1 MTMGEE
7 PTTTL
12 TVAKL
17 KALCV
22 LNDVSASGKKAELLS
37 RLLEAGVDK
46 ETLGIEVYD
55 ESTATFQ
62 PAAAENEPVAEDLP
76 AVQNKAEVEPEAVPD
91 EDEEAAEST
100 EAEEQ
105 VMLSLEDEE
114 TIAVPLPDVEPE
126 TVEDEVLE
134 AEILEADLVDDAQ
147 ISMEDEAEKVPLPA
161 TTSTSTPL
169 PKSST
174 DSSPLTLVEM
184 IRRPQ
189 AIAVM
194 LTLVLLG
201 AGGWYYVNNQ
211 LEPFTADSLRYGD
224 RMGYVITEGSFL
236 ASEEY
241 VELVTDQL
249 DDPPNYCKIRLS
261 FQGESTASV
270 TEGTGVELN
279 TQSSD
284 DRLGAVSLRG
294 GQGLSWLAV
303 ESVNDMSFSQFD
315 VSGHYP
321 IASKCSDF
329 TTDTTTGQADLKLTS
344 WKELR
349 EQVVLA
355 TELEFAATLSATAY
369 EGTAF
374 TYGVGGLLGDLEEL
388 SPGLGMVIAPIE
400 LADFFGNAYITKDAT
415 GTSSGWEWRV
425 TGSEKI
431 GSTNMWK
438 VTASHRD
445 VRDFC
450 LGYATMTMWL
460 DADSPWAARQTVDV
474 AISSSETSQTSCSA
488 WQQRGI
494 DAVLP
499 EGELELHHTFE
510 RTTLSRG
517 IKAIELGKTY
527 DNRPQANDLNPDSDE
542 LVNWGVD
549 GTHLPD
555 NSSQRTHPL
564 DQAMTCI
571 DEFSGVASGAVTAL
585 ENDGYVWRAV
595 NEQNGTATEWNLS
608 WVDSDTTAG
617 WLKFAVSGAEG
628 ALTCDFIAKGTFDD
642 SITHNRD
649 SIPKALP
656 LHDVEARLMDDQR
669 FPALTGPNA
678 LFTGSGLHDTTRV
691 GYLVVVPGTG
701 FGIDFS
707 DLLDTSGATTV
718 DLQRQWEDGGK
729 DRSFS
734 LLADGTDGRL
744 IGWTSLSVQEL
755 A

>member
-1 MTMGEE
+1 MGDE

-22 LNDVSASGKKAELLS
+22 LNDVSASGKKAELLA

-46 ETLGIEVYD
+46 ETLGIEVFD
-55 ESTATFQ
+55 EETSTFQ
-62 PAAAENEPVAEDLP
+62 PVADG
-76 AVQNKAEVEPEAVPD
+76 D
-91 EDEEAAEST
+91 EDEPI
-100 EAEEQ
+100 
-105 VMLSLEDEE
+105 MLSLEDEE
-114 TIAVPLPDVEPE
+114 TMSTVPLPSE
-126 TVEDEVLE
+126 TSTASDDEVLDAEVLE
-134 AEILEADLVDDAQ
+134 ADLIDL
-147 ISMEDEAEKVPLPA
+147 AEETDRTAVTSVPLPK
-161 TTSTSTPL
+161 TSASSTPL
-169 PKSST
+169 PKKT
-174 DSSPLTLVEM
+174 DDAKALTLLEM
-184 IRRPQ
+184 VRRPQ
-189 AIAVM
+189 AVAV
-194 LTLVLLG
+194 LITLVLLG

-224 RMGYVITEGSFL
+224 TMGYMITDGTFL

-241 VELVTDQL
+241 VELVTDRL
-249 DDPPNYCKIRLS
+249 EDPPNYCRISLD
-261 FQGESTASV
+261 FQGQSTASI
-270 TEGTGVELN
+270 TNGGSMELS
-279 TQSSD
+279 TQTSE
-284 DRLGAVSLRG
+284 DRLGAVKVRG
-294 GQGLSWLAV
+294 GQGMSWLSV
-303 ESVNDMSFSQFD
+303 ESVNDMSFDQF
-315 VSGHYP
+315 VVGGHRQ
-321 IASKCSDF
+321 IASKCADF
-329 TTDTTTGQADLKLTS
+329 PGDTTRGAAELTLKT

-355 TELEFAATLSATAY
+355 TELDFSATLSDKAY
-369 EGTAF
+369 DGTALS
-374 TYGVGGLLGDLEEL
+374 YGVGGLLGDLDEI
-388 SPGLGMVIAPIE
+388 SPGLGMVIAPVE

-425 TGSEKI
+425 TGSEKV

-474 AISSSETSQTSCSA
+474 AISSDETSQSSCSA

-510 RTTLSRG
+510 RTTLTRG
-517 IKAIELGKTY
+517 FKAIELGKTY
-527 DNRPQANDLNPDSDE
+527 DNRPQANDLNPDDDE
-542 LVNWGVD
+542 LEDWGVD

-555 NSSQRTHPL
+555 NSTVRTHPL

-571 DEFSGVASGAVTAL
+571 SEFSGVASGAVTAL

-595 NEQNGTATEWNLS
+595 DQQNGSATEWNIS

-617 WLKFAVSGAEG
+617 WLHFSVSGDSG
-628 ALTCDFIAKGTFDD
+628 DQTCTFIAKGTFDE

-656 LHDVEARLMDDQR
+656 LHDIEARLLDAQR
-669 FPALTGPNA
+669 YPDLTGPDA
-678 LFTGSGLHDTTRV
+678 LFTGGGLHDSTSM
-691 GYLVVVPGTG
+691 GYLVVVPGSG

-707 DLLDTSGATTV
+707 DLLDTSGATTIDV
-718 DLQRQWEDGGK
+718 QRQWEENGN

-734 LLADGTDGRL
+734 LLVDGTDGRL
-744 IGWTSLSVQEL
+744 IGWTSLSVEEL
-755 A
+755 DG

>member
-1 MTMGEE
+1 MGEE

-22 LNDVSASGKKAELLS
+22 LNDVSASGKKAELLA

-62 PAAAENEPVAEDLP
+62 PTAAEETSTQEPDGEETAPDNEA
-76 AVQNKAEVEPEAVPD
+76 ASGAEVEVDEEPTEAVDAD
-91 EDEEAAEST
+91 EP
-100 EAEEQ
+100 
-105 VMLSLEDEE
+105 VMLSLEDDD
-114 TIAVPLPDVEPE
+114 TQSVPLPDAEVS
-126 TVEDEVLE
+126 EDEVLE
-134 AEILEADLVDDAQ
+134 AEILEADLIEDVE
-147 ISMEDEAEKVPLPA
+147 ISVEDEAETVPLPA
-161 TTSTSTPL
+161 ATSSSTPL

-174 DSSPLTLVEM
+174 ETSPLTLMEM
-184 IRRPQ
+184 VRRPQ

-241 VELVTDQL
+241 VELVTNQL

-284 DRLGAVSLRG
+284 DRLGAVSIRG

-329 TTDTTTGQADLKLTS
+329 TTDTTTGQADLKLTT

-474 AISSSETSQTSCSA
+474 AISSSESSQTSCSA

-494 DAVLP
+494 DAV
-499 EGELELHHTFE
+499 
-510 RTTLSRG
+510 
-517 IKAIELGKTY
+517 
-527 DNRPQANDLNPDSDE
+527 
-542 LVNWGVD
+542 
-549 GTHLPD
+549 
-555 NSSQRTHPL
+555 
-564 DQAMTCI
+564 
-571 DEFSGVASGAVTAL
+571 
-585 ENDGYVWRAV
+585 
-595 NEQNGTATEWNLS
+595 
-608 WVDSDTTAG
+608 
-617 WLKFAVSGAEG
+617 
-628 ALTCDFIAKGTFDD
+628 
-642 SITHNRD
+642 
-649 SIPKALP
+649 
-656 LHDVEARLMDDQR
+656 
-669 FPALTGPNA
+669 
-678 LFTGSGLHDTTRV
+678 
-691 GYLVVVPGTG
+691 
-701 FGIDFS
+701 
-707 DLLDTSGATTV
+707 
-718 DLQRQWEDGGK
+718 
-729 DRSFS
+729 
-734 LLADGTDGRL
+734 
-744 IGWTSLSVQEL
+744 
-755 A
+755 

>member
-1 MTMGEE
+1 MGEG
-7 PTTTL
+7 PTTNL

-22 LNDVSASGKKAELLS
+22 LNDLSASGKKAELLD

-46 ETLGIEVYD
+46 ETLGIEVFD
-55 ESTATFQ
+55 EETSTFQ
-62 PAAAENEPVAEDLP
+62 ATADEDEIEAETDAQDADGDEETDAENEGDG
-76 AVQNKAEVEPEAVPD
+76 
-91 EDEEAAEST
+91 EDEP
-100 EAEEQ
+100 
-105 VMLSLEDEE
+105 VMLSLEDDD
-114 TIAVPLPDVEPE
+114 TMASVPLPPKDDEPE
-126 TVEDEVLE
+126 EEDVLE
-134 AEILEADLVDDAQ
+134 AEILEADLVDDDVD
-147 ISMEDEAEKVPLPA
+147 DEPEELDEVPLPV
-161 TTSTSTPL
+161 S
-169 PKSST
+169 SST
-174 DSSPLTLVEM
+174 ATPRTKRSDQRPMTLLEM
-184 IRRPQ
+184 VRRPQ

-194 LTLVLLG
+194 LTLILLG

-224 RMGYVITEGSFL
+224 RMGYMITEGSFL

-241 VELVTDQL
+241 VELVTNQL
-249 DDPPNYCKIRLS
+249 EDPPNYCKIRLT

-270 TEGTGVELN
+270 TEGTGVELS
-279 TQSSD
+279 TQSTD
-284 DRLGAVSLRG
+284 DRLGAVKIQG

-303 ESVNDMSFSQFD
+303 ESVNEMSFSQFD
-315 VSGHYP
+315 LSGHYP

-329 TTDTTTGQADLKLTS
+329 TTDTTTGQAELTLKS

-355 TELEFAATLSATAY
+355 TELDFSATLSATSY

-388 SPGLGMVIAPIE
+388 SPGLGMVIAPVE
-400 LADFFGNAYITKDAT
+400 LAEFFGNAYITKDAT
-415 GTSSGWEWRV
+415 GISSGWEWRV

-450 LGYATMTMWL
+450 LGYASMTMWL
-460 DADSPWAARQTVDV
+460 DAESPWAARQTVDV
-474 AISSSETSQTSCSA
+474 AISSSEASQSSCSA
-488 WQQRGI
+488 WQQRGV

-499 EGELELHHTFE
+499 EGEIELHHTFE
-510 RTTLSRG
+510 RTTLTRG
-517 IKAIELGKTY
+517 IKAVELGKTY
-527 DNRPQANDLNPDSDE
+527 DNRPQANDLNPDDDD

-549 GTHLPD
+549 GTHMPD
-555 NSSQRTHPL
+555 NSTVRQHPL
-564 DQAMTCI
+564 DEAMACI
-571 DEFSGVASGAVTAL
+571 DEFSTAASGAVTAL
-585 ENDGYVWRAV
+585 QNDGYVWRAV
-595 NEQNGTATEWNLS
+595 DHQNGTSTEWNLS

-617 WLKFAVSGAEG
+617 WLHFSVAGGGSE
-628 ALTCDFIAKGTFDD
+628 ALTCEFIAKGTFDE

-649 SIPKALP
+649 SIPKVLP
-656 LHDVEARLMDDQR
+656 LQDIETRLMDAQR
-669 FPALTGPNA
+669 FPDLTGPTA
-678 LFTGSGLHDTTRV
+678 LYGSNGPHETTSI
-691 GYLVVVPGTG
+691 GYLVVVPGSG

-718 DLQRQWEDGGK
+718 DVQRQWEDGNK

-734 LLADGTDGRL
+734 LLVDASDGRL
-744 IGWTSLSVQEL
+744 IGWTSLSTEEL
-755 A
+755 G

>member
-1 MTMGEE
+1 MGDE

-22 LNDVSASGKKAELLS
+22 LNDVSASGKKAELLA

-46 ETLGIEVYD
+46 ETLGIEVFD
-55 ESTATFQ
+55 EETSTFQ
-62 PAAAENEPVAEDLP
+62 PVADD
-76 AVQNKAEVEPEAVPD
+76 D
-91 EDEEAAEST
+91 EDEPI
-100 EAEEQ
+100 
-105 VMLSLEDEE
+105 MLSLEDEE
-114 TIAVPLPDVEPE
+114 TMSTVPLPSE
-126 TVEDEVLE
+126 TSTASDDEVLDAEVLE
-134 AEILEADLVDDAQ
+134 ADLIDL
-147 ISMEDEAEKVPLPA
+147 AEETDRTAATSVPLPK
-161 TTSTSTPL
+161 TSASSTPL
-169 PKSST
+169 PKKT
-174 DSSPLTLVEM
+174 DDAKALTLLEM
-184 IRRPQ
+184 VRRPQ
-189 AIAVM
+189 AVAV
-194 LTLVLLG
+194 LITLVLLG

-224 RMGYVITEGSFL
+224 TMGYLITDGTFL

-241 VELVTDQL
+241 VELVTDRL
-249 DDPPNYCKIRLS
+249 EDPPNYCRISLD
-261 FQGESTASV
+261 FQGQSTASI
-270 TEGTGVELN
+270 TNGGSMELS
-279 TQSSD
+279 TQTSE
-284 DRLGAVSLRG
+284 DRLGAVKVRG
-294 GQGLSWLAV
+294 GQGMSWLSV
-303 ESVNDMSFSQFD
+303 QSVNDMSFDQF
-315 VSGHYP
+315 VVGGHRQ
-321 IASKCSDF
+321 IASKCADF
-329 TTDTTTGQADLKLTS
+329 PGDTTRGAAELTLKT

-355 TELEFAATLSATAY
+355 TELDFSATLSDKAY
-369 EGTAF
+369 DGTAF
-374 TYGVGGLLGDLEEL
+374 SYGVGGLLGDLDEI
-388 SPGLGMVIAPIE
+388 SPGLGMVIAPVE

-425 TGSEKI
+425 TGSEKV

-474 AISSSETSQTSCSA
+474 AISSDETSQSSCSA

-510 RTTLSRG
+510 RTTLTRG
-517 IKAIELGKTY
+517 FKAIELGKTY
-527 DNRPQANDLNPDSDE
+527 DNRPQANDLNPDDDE
-542 LVNWGVD
+542 LEDWGVD

-555 NSSQRTHPL
+555 NSTVRTHPL

-571 DEFSGVASGAVTAL
+571 SEFSGVASGAVTAL

-595 NEQNGTATEWNLS
+595 DQQNGSATEWNIS

-617 WLKFAVSGAEG
+617 WLHFSVSGDSSDQ
-628 ALTCDFIAKGTFDD
+628 TCTFIAKGTFDE

-656 LHDVEARLMDDQR
+656 LHDIEARLLDAQR
-669 FPALTGPNA
+669 YPDLTGPDA
-678 LFTGSGLHDTTRV
+678 LFTGGGLHDSTSM
-691 GYLVVVPGTG
+691 GYLVVVPGSG

-707 DLLDTSGATTV
+707 DLLDTSGATTIDV
-718 DLQRQWEDGGK
+718 QRQWEENGN

-734 LLADGTDGRL
+734 LLVDGTDGRL
-744 IGWTSLSVQEL
+744 IGWTSLSVEEL
-755 A
+755 DG

>member
-1 MTMGEE
+1 MPMGDE

-22 LNDVSASGKKAELLS
+22 LNDVSASGKKAELLN
-37 RLLEAGVDK
+37 RLLEAGVDR

-55 ESTATFQ
+55 EKTATFQ
-62 PAAAENEPVAEDLP
+62 PVADENANE
-76 AVQNKAEVEPEAVPD
+76 EVEPETGVESD
-91 EDEEAAEST
+91 EP
-100 EAEEQ
+100 

-114 TIAVPLPDVEPE
+114 TSSVPLPSTSSAAD
-126 TVEDEVLE
+126 DEVLE
-134 AEILEADLVDDAQ
+134 AEILEADLILD
-147 ISMEDEAEKVPLPA
+147 EDEAETEPAESVPLP
-161 TTSTSTPL
+161 TSTSASTPL
-169 PKSST
+169 PKSNAET
-174 DSSPLTLVEM
+174 SPLTLMEM
-184 IRRPQ
+184 VRRPQ

-194 LTLVLLG
+194 LTLILLG

-224 RMGYVITEGSFL
+224 AMGYMITEGSFL

-241 VELVTDQL
+241 VELVTDRL
-249 DDPPNYCKIRLS
+249 EDPPDYCKIRLS
-261 FQGESTASV
+261 FQGGSTVSI
-270 TEGTGVELN
+270 TEGTGLELS

-284 DRLGAVSLRG
+284 DRLGAVKIRG
-294 GQGLSWLAV
+294 GQGMSWLGV

-315 VSGHYP
+315 VSGHNEFLG
-321 IASKCSDF
+321 KCSD
-329 TTDTTTGQADLKLTS
+329 TTIDSTTGQADLKLTK

-355 TELEFAATLSATAY
+355 TELDFSATLSGSAY

-374 TYGVGGLLGDLEEL
+374 TYGVGGLLGGLEEL

-425 TGSEKI
+425 IGSEKV

-438 VTASHRD
+438 VTASHQD

-450 LGYATMTMWL
+450 LGYASMTIWL

-474 AISSSETSQTSCSA
+474 AISSSEASQSSCSA
-488 WQQRGI
+488 WQQRGV

-510 RTTLSRG
+510 RTTLTRG

-527 DNRPQANDLNPDSDE
+527 DNRPQANDLNPDSDD
-542 LVNWGVD
+542 LVDWGVD
-549 GTHLPD
+549 ATHLPD
-555 NSSQRTHPL
+555 NSTQRTHPL

-571 DEFSGVASGAVTAL
+571 SEFSGVASGAVTAL

-595 NEQNGTATEWNLS
+595 NEQNGTSTEWNLS

-617 WLKFAVSGAEG
+617 WLKFAVSGSDG
-628 ALTCDFIAKGTFDD
+628 ALTCEFIAKGTFDD

-649 SIPKALP
+649 SIPEALP
-656 LHDVEARLMDDQR
+656 LHDLEARLMDDQR
-669 FPALTGPNA
+669 YPDLTGPNA
-678 LFTGSGLHDTTRV
+678 LFTGSGLHDSTRV

-718 DLQRQWEDGGK
+718 DLQRSWVETVEVTVEGEEYIREI

-734 LLADGTDGRL
+734 LLADATDGRL
-744 IGWTSLSVQEL
+744 IGWTSLSVEEL

>member
-1 MTMGEE
+1 MGDE

-22 LNDVSASGKKAELLS
+22 LNDVSASGKKAELLA

-46 ETLGIEVYD
+46 ETLGIEVFD
-55 ESTATFQ
+55 EETSTFQ
-62 PAAAENEPVAEDLP
+62 PVADD
-76 AVQNKAEVEPEAVPD
+76 D
-91 EDEEAAEST
+91 EDEPI
-100 EAEEQ
+100 
-105 VMLSLEDEE
+105 MLSLEDEE
-114 TIAVPLPDVEPE
+114 TMSTVPLPSESSTASDDEVL
-126 TVEDEVLE
+126 DAEVLE
-134 AEILEADLVDDAQ
+134 ADLIDL
-147 ISMEDEAEKVPLPA
+147 AEETDRTAATSVPLPK
-161 TTSTSTPL
+161 TSASSTPL
-169 PKSST
+169 PKKT
-174 DSSPLTLVEM
+174 DDAKALTLLEM
-184 IRRPQ
+184 VRRPQ
-189 AIAVM
+189 AVAV
-194 LTLVLLG
+194 LITLVLLG

-224 RMGYVITEGSFL
+224 TMGYMITDGTFL

-241 VELVTDQL
+241 VELVTDRL
-249 DDPPNYCKIRLS
+249 EDPPNYCRISLD
-261 FQGESTASV
+261 FQGQSTASI
-270 TEGTGVELN
+270 TNGGSMELS
-279 TQSSD
+279 TQTSE
-284 DRLGAVSLRG
+284 DRLGAVKVRG
-294 GQGLSWLAV
+294 GQGMSWLSV
-303 ESVNDMSFSQFD
+303 ESVNDMSFDQF
-315 VSGHYP
+315 VVGGHRQ
-321 IASKCSDF
+321 IASKCADF
-329 TTDTTTGQADLKLTS
+329 PGDTTRGAAELTLKT

-355 TELEFAATLSATAY
+355 TELDFSATLSDKAY
-369 EGTAF
+369 DGTAF
-374 TYGVGGLLGDLEEL
+374 SYGVGGLLGDLDEI
-388 SPGLGMVIAPIE
+388 SPGLGMVIAPVE

-425 TGSEKI
+425 TGSEKV

-474 AISSSETSQTSCSA
+474 AISSDETSQSSCSA

-510 RTTLSRG
+510 RTTLTRG
-517 IKAIELGKTY
+517 FKAIELGKTY
-527 DNRPQANDLNPDSDE
+527 DNRPQANDLNPDDDE
-542 LVNWGVD
+542 LEDWGVD

-555 NSSQRTHPL
+555 NSTVRSHPL

-571 DEFSGVASGAVTAL
+571 SEFSGVASGAVTAL

-595 NEQNGTATEWNLS
+595 DQQNGSATEWNIS

-617 WLKFAVSGAEG
+617 WLHFSVSGDSG
-628 ALTCDFIAKGTFDD
+628 DQTCTFIAKGTFDE

-656 LHDVEARLMDDQR
+656 LHDIEARLLDAQR
-669 FPALTGPNA
+669 YPDLTGPDA
-678 LFTGSGLHDTTRV
+678 LFTGGGLHDSTSM
-691 GYLVVVPGTG
+691 GYLVVVPGSG

-707 DLLDTSGATTV
+707 DLLDTSGATTIDV
-718 DLQRQWEDGGK
+718 QRQWEENGN

-734 LLADGTDGRL
+734 LLVDGTDGRL
-744 IGWTSLSVQEL
+744 IGWTSLSVEEL
-755 A
+755 DG

>member
-1 MTMGEE
+1 MGDE

-22 LNDVSASGKKAELLS
+22 LNDVSASGKKAELLA

-46 ETLGIEVYD
+46 ETLGIEVFD
-55 ESTATFQ
+55 EETSTFQ
-62 PAAAENEPVAEDLP
+62 PVADDDEPI
-76 AVQNKAEVEPEAVPD
+76 
-91 EDEEAAEST
+91 
-100 EAEEQ
+100 
-105 VMLSLEDEE
+105 MLSLEDEE
-114 TIAVPLPDVEPE
+114 TMSTVPLPSESSKASDDEVL
-126 TVEDEVLE
+126 DAEVLE
-134 AEILEADLVDDAQ
+134 ADLIDL
-147 ISMEDEAEKVPLPA
+147 AEETDRTAATSVPLPK
-161 TTSTSTPL
+161 TSASSTPL
-169 PKSST
+169 PKKT
-174 DSSPLTLVEM
+174 DDAKALTLLEM
-184 IRRPQ
+184 VRRPQ
-189 AIAVM
+189 AVAV
-194 LTLVLLG
+194 LITLVLLG

-224 RMGYVITEGSFL
+224 TMGYMITDGTFL
-236 ASEEY
+236 ASVEY
-241 VELVTDQL
+241 VELVTDRL
-249 DDPPNYCKIRLS
+249 EDPPNYWRISLD
-261 FQGESTASV
+261 FQGQSTASI
-270 TEGTGVELN
+270 TNGGSMELS
-279 TQSSD
+279 TQTSE
-284 DRLGAVSLRG
+284 DRLGAVKVRG
-294 GQGLSWLAV
+294 GQGMSWLSV
-303 ESVNDMSFSQFD
+303 ESVNDMSFDQF
-315 VSGHYP
+315 VVGGHRQ
-321 IASKCSDF
+321 IASKCADF
-329 TTDTTTGQADLKLTS
+329 PGDTTRGAAELTLKT

-355 TELEFAATLSATAY
+355 TELDFSATLSDKAY
-369 EGTAF
+369 DGTAF
-374 TYGVGGLLGDLEEL
+374 SYGVGGLLGDLDEI
-388 SPGLGMVIAPIE
+388 SPGLGMVIAPVE

-425 TGSEKI
+425 TGSEKV

-474 AISSSETSQTSCSA
+474 AISSDETSQSSCSA

-510 RTTLSRG
+510 RTTLTRG
-517 IKAIELGKTY
+517 FKAIELGKTY
-527 DNRPQANDLNPDSDE
+527 DNRPQANDLNPDDDE
-542 LVNWGVD
+542 LEDWGVD

-555 NSSQRTHPL
+555 NSTVRSHPL

-571 DEFSGVASGAVTAL
+571 SEFSGVASGAVTAL

-595 NEQNGTATEWNLS
+595 DQQNGSATEWNIS

-617 WLKFAVSGAEG
+617 WLHFSVSGDSG
-628 ALTCDFIAKGTFDD
+628 DQTCTFIAKGTFDE

-656 LHDVEARLMDDQR
+656 LHDIEARLLDAQR
-669 FPALTGPNA
+669 YPDLTGPDA
-678 LFTGSGLHDTTRV
+678 LFTGGGLHDSTSM
-691 GYLVVVPGTG
+691 GYLVVVPGSG

-707 DLLDTSGATTV
+707 DLLDTSGATTIDV
-718 DLQRQWEDGGK
+718 QRQWEENGN

-734 LLADGTDGRL
+734 LLVDGTDGRL
-744 IGWTSLSVQEL
+744 IGWTSLSVEEL
-755 A
+755 DG

>member
-1 MTMGEE
+1 MGSE

-22 LNDVSASGKKAELLS
+22 LNDLSASGKKAELLA
-37 RLLEAGVDK
+37 RLLDSGVDK
-46 ETLGIEVYD
+46 ETLGIEVFD
-55 ESTATFQ
+55 EATSTFQ
-62 PAAAENEPVAEDLP
+62 PTSEEEPGDEPV
-76 AVQNKAEVEPEAVPD
+76 
-91 EDEEAAEST
+91 
-100 EAEEQ
+100 
-105 VMLSLEDEE
+105 MMSLEDDEPIE
-114 TIAVPLPDVEPE
+114 PVPLPSSKEE
-126 TVEDEVLE
+126 EIEDEDVLE
-134 AEILEADLVDDAQ
+134 AEILEADLIDTESDDEPSA
-147 ISMEDEAEKVPLPA
+147 EASVVPLPVEENA
-161 TTSTSTPL
+161 TATSPTKAEGTGA
-169 PKSST
+169 
-174 DSSPLTLVEM
+174 LTLMEM
-184 IRRPQ
+184 VRRPQ
-189 AIAVM
+189 AIAVA
-194 LTLVLLG
+194 LTLLLLG

-224 RMGYVITEGSFL
+224 SMGYMITEGSFL

-249 DDPPNYCKIRLS
+249 DDPPNYCKIRLA

-284 DRLGAVSLRG
+284 DRLGAVKIRG
-294 GQGLSWLAV
+294 GQGSSWLAV
-303 ESVNDMSFSQFD
+303 ESVNEMSFSQFD
-315 VSGHYP
+315 LSGHYP

-329 TTDTTTGQADLKLTS
+329 TTDTTTGQAELTLKS

-355 TELEFAATLSATAY
+355 TELEFAATLSATSY
-369 EGTAF
+369 EGSAF
-374 TYGVGGLLGDLEEL
+374 TYGVGGLLGGLEEL

-425 TGSEKI
+425 TGSEKV

-460 DADSPWAARQTVDV
+460 DVESPWAARQTVDV
-474 AISSSETSQTSCSA
+474 AISSSEASQTSCSA

-517 IKAIELGKTY
+517 VKAIELGKAY
-527 DNRPQANDLNPDSDE
+527 DNRPQANDLNPDDDD
-542 LVNWGVD
+542 LVEWGTD
-549 GTHLPD
+549 GTHLSD
-555 NSSQRTHPL
+555 NSTVRLHPL
-564 DQAMTCI
+564 DEAMTCI
-571 DEFSGVASGAVTAL
+571 SEFNSAASGAVAAL

-595 NEQNGTATEWNLS
+595 EQQNGTATEWNLS

-617 WLKFAVSGAEG
+617 WLKFSVSGADEN
-628 ALTCDFIAKGTFDD
+628 LNCEFIAKGTFDE

-656 LHDVEARLMDDQR
+656 LHDIEARLMDSQR
-669 FPALTGPNA
+669 YPELTGTDA
-678 LFTGSGLHDTTRV
+678 LFTGSGLHDAV
-691 GYLVVVPGTG
+691 SMGYLVVVPGTG

-718 DLQRQWEDGGK
+718 DLQRTWDDGGK

-734 LLADGTDGRL
+734 LLVDATDGRL
-744 IGWTSLSVQEL
+744 IGWTDLSVEEL
-755 A
+755 G

>member
-1 MTMGEE
+1 MGDE

-22 LNDVSASGKKAELLS
+22 LNDVSASGKKAELLA

-46 ETLGIEVYD
+46 ETLGIEVFD
-55 ESTATFQ
+55 EETSTFQ
-62 PAAAENEPVAEDLP
+62 PVGDG
-76 AVQNKAEVEPEAVPD
+76 D
-91 EDEEAAEST
+91 EDEPI
-100 EAEEQ
+100 
-105 VMLSLEDEE
+105 MLSLEDEE
-114 TIAVPLPDVEPE
+114 TMSTVPLPSE
-126 TVEDEVLE
+126 TSTASDDEVLDAEVLE
-134 AEILEADLVDDAQ
+134 ADLIDL
-147 ISMEDEAEKVPLPA
+147 AEETDRKAATSVPLPK
-161 TTSTSTPL
+161 TLGSSTPL
-169 PKSST
+169 PKKT
-174 DSSPLTLVEM
+174 DDAKALTLLEM
-184 IRRPQ
+184 VRRPQ
-189 AIAVM
+189 AVAV
-194 LTLVLLG
+194 LITLVLLG

-224 RMGYVITEGSFL
+224 TMGYMITDGTFL

-241 VELVTDQL
+241 VELVTDRL
-249 DDPPNYCKIRLS
+249 EDPPNYCRISLD
-261 FQGESTASV
+261 FQGQSTASI
-270 TEGTGVELN
+270 TNGGSMELS
-279 TQSSD
+279 TQTSE
-284 DRLGAVSLRG
+284 DRLGAVKVRG
-294 GQGLSWLAV
+294 GQGMSWLSV
-303 ESVNDMSFSQFD
+303 ESVNDMSFDQF
-315 VSGHYP
+315 VVGGHRQ
-321 IASKCSDF
+321 IASKCADF
-329 TTDTTTGQADLKLTS
+329 PGDTTRGAAELTLKT

-355 TELEFAATLSATAY
+355 TELDFSATLSDKAY
-369 EGTAF
+369 DGTAF
-374 TYGVGGLLGDLEEL
+374 SYGVGGLLGDLDEI
-388 SPGLGMVIAPIE
+388 SPGLGMVIAPVE

-425 TGSEKI
+425 TGSEKV

-474 AISSSETSQTSCSA
+474 AISSDETSQSSCSA

-510 RTTLSRG
+510 RTTLTRG
-517 IKAIELGKTY
+517 FKAIELGKTY
-527 DNRPQANDLNPDSDE
+527 DNRPQANDLNPDDDE
-542 LVNWGVD
+542 LEDWGVD

-555 NSSQRTHPL
+555 NSTVRTHPL

-571 DEFSGVASGAVTAL
+571 SEFSGVASGAVTAL

-595 NEQNGTATEWNLS
+595 DQQNGSATEWNIS

-617 WLKFAVSGAEG
+617 WLHFSVSGDSG
-628 ALTCDFIAKGTFDD
+628 DQTCTFIAKGTFDE

-656 LHDVEARLMDDQR
+656 LHDIEARLLDAQR
-669 FPALTGPNA
+669 YPDLTGPDA
-678 LFTGSGLHDTTRV
+678 LFTGGGLHDSTSM
-691 GYLVVVPGTG
+691 GYLVVVPGSG

-707 DLLDTSGATTV
+707 DLLDTSGATTIDV
-718 DLQRQWEDGGK
+718 QRQWEENGN

-734 LLADGTDGRL
+734 LLVDGTDGRL
-744 IGWTSLSVQEL
+744 IGWTSLSVEEL
-755 A
+755 DG

>member
-1 MTMGEE
+1 MGDE

-22 LNDVSASGKKAELLS
+22 LNDVSASGKKAELLA

-46 ETLGIEVYD
+46 ETLGIEVFD
-55 ESTATFQ
+55 EETSTFQ
-62 PAAAENEPVAEDLP
+62 PVADD
-76 AVQNKAEVEPEAVPD
+76 D
-91 EDEEAAEST
+91 EDEPI
-100 EAEEQ
+100 
-105 VMLSLEDEE
+105 MLSLEDED
-114 TIAVPLPDVEPE
+114 TMSTVPLPSE
-126 TVEDEVLE
+126 TSTTSDDEVLDAEVLE
-134 AEILEADLVDDAQ
+134 ADLIDL
-147 ISMEDEAEKVPLPA
+147 AEETDRTAATSVPLPK
-161 TTSTSTPL
+161 TSASSTPL
-169 PKSST
+169 PKKT
-174 DSSPLTLVEM
+174 DDAKALTLLEM
-184 IRRPQ
+184 VRRPQ
-189 AIAVM
+189 AVAV
-194 LTLVLLG
+194 LITLVLLG

-224 RMGYVITEGSFL
+224 TMGYMITDGTFL

-241 VELVTDQL
+241 VELVTDRL
-249 DDPPNYCKIRLS
+249 EDPPNYCRISLD
-261 FQGESTASV
+261 FQGQSTASI
-270 TEGTGVELN
+270 TNGGSMELS
-279 TQSSD
+279 TQTSE
-284 DRLGAVSLRG
+284 DRLGAVKVRG
-294 GQGLSWLAV
+294 GQGMSWLSV
-303 ESVNDMSFSQFD
+303 ESVNDMSFDQF
-315 VSGHYP
+315 VVGGHRQ
-321 IASKCSDF
+321 IASKCADF
-329 TTDTTTGQADLKLTS
+329 PGDTTRGAAELTLKT

-355 TELEFAATLSATAY
+355 TELDFSATLSDKAY
-369 EGTAF
+369 DGTGF
-374 TYGVGGLLGDLEEL
+374 SYGVGGLLGDLDEI
-388 SPGLGMVIAPIE
+388 SPGLGMVIAPVE

-425 TGSEKI
+425 TGSEKV

-474 AISSSETSQTSCSA
+474 AISSDETSQSSCSA

-510 RTTLSRG
+510 RTTLTRG
-517 IKAIELGKTY
+517 FKAIELGKTY
-527 DNRPQANDLNPDSDE
+527 DNRPQANDLNPDDDE
-542 LVNWGVD
+542 LEDWGVD

-555 NSSQRTHPL
+555 NSTVRTHPL

-571 DEFSGVASGAVTAL
+571 SEFSGVASGAVTAL

-595 NEQNGTATEWNLS
+595 DQQNGSATEWNIS

-617 WLKFAVSGAEG
+617 WLHFSVSGDSG
-628 ALTCDFIAKGTFDD
+628 DQTCTFIAKGTFDE

-656 LHDVEARLMDDQR
+656 LHDIEARLLDAQR
-669 FPALTGPNA
+669 YPDLTGPDA
-678 LFTGSGLHDTTRV
+678 LFTGGGLHDSTSM
-691 GYLVVVPGTG
+691 GYLVVVPGSG

-707 DLLDTSGATTV
+707 DLLDTSGATTIDV
-718 DLQRQWEDGGK
+718 QRQWEENGN

-734 LLADGTDGRL
+734 LLVDATDGRL
-744 IGWTSLSVQEL
+744 IGWTSLSVEEL
-755 A
+755 DG

>member
-1 MTMGEE
+1 MGEG
-7 PTTTL
+7 PTTNL

-22 LNDVSASGKKAELLS
+22 LNDLSASGKKAELLD

-46 ETLGIEVYD
+46 ETLGIEVFD
-55 ESTATFQ
+55 EETSTFQ
-62 PAAAENEPVAEDLP
+62 ATADEDEIEAETDAQDADGDEETDAENEGDG
-76 AVQNKAEVEPEAVPD
+76 
-91 EDEEAAEST
+91 EDEP
-100 EAEEQ
+100 
-105 VMLSLEDEE
+105 VMLSLEDDD
-114 TIAVPLPDVEPE
+114 TMASVPLPSKDEEPE
-126 TVEDEVLE
+126 EEDVLE
-134 AEILEADLVDDAQ
+134 AEILEADLVDD
-147 ISMEDEAEKVPLPA
+147 EVDDEPEELDEVPLPV
-161 TTSTSTPL
+161 S
-169 PKSST
+169 SST
-174 DSSPLTLVEM
+174 TTPRTKRSDQRPMTLMEM
-184 IRRPQ
+184 VRRPQ

-194 LTLVLLG
+194 LTLILLG

-224 RMGYVITEGSFL
+224 RMGYMITEGSFL

-241 VELVTDQL
+241 VELVTNQL
-249 DDPPNYCKIRLS
+249 EDPPNYCKIRLT

-270 TEGTGVELN
+270 TEGTGVELS
-279 TQSSD
+279 TQSTD
-284 DRLGAVSLRG
+284 DRLGAVKIQG

-303 ESVNDMSFSQFD
+303 ESVNEMSFSQFD
-315 VSGHYP
+315 LSGHYP

-329 TTDTTTGQADLKLTS
+329 TTDTTTGQAELTLKS

-355 TELEFAATLSATAY
+355 TELDFSATLSATAY

-388 SPGLGMVIAPIE
+388 SPGLGMVIAPVE
-400 LADFFGNAYITKDAT
+400 LAEFFGNAYITKDAT
-415 GTSSGWEWRV
+415 GISSGWEWRV

-450 LGYATMTMWL
+450 LGYASMTMWL
-460 DADSPWAARQTVDV
+460 DAESPWAARQTVDV
-474 AISSSETSQTSCSA
+474 AISSSEASQSSCSA
-488 WQQRGI
+488 WQQRGV

-499 EGELELHHTFE
+499 EGEIELHHTFE
-510 RTTLSRG
+510 RTTLTRG
-517 IKAIELGKTY
+517 IKAVELGKTY
-527 DNRPQANDLNPDSDE
+527 DNRPQANDLNPDDDD

-549 GTHLPD
+549 GTHMPD
-555 NSSQRTHPL
+555 NSTVRQHPL
-564 DQAMTCI
+564 DEAMACI
-571 DEFSGVASGAVTAL
+571 DEFSTAASGAVTAL
-585 ENDGYVWRAV
+585 QNDGYVWRAV
-595 NEQNGTATEWNLS
+595 DHQNGTSTEWNLS

-617 WLKFAVSGAEG
+617 WLHFSVAGGGSE
-628 ALTCDFIAKGTFDD
+628 ALTCEFIAKGTFDE

-649 SIPKALP
+649 SIPKVLP
-656 LHDVEARLMDDQR
+656 LQDIETRLMDAQR
-669 FPALTGPNA
+669 FPDLTGPTA
-678 LFTGSGLHDTTRV
+678 LYGSNGPHETTSI
-691 GYLVVVPGTG
+691 GYLVVVPGSG

-718 DLQRQWEDGGK
+718 DVQRQWEDGNK

-734 LLADGTDGRL
+734 LLVDASDGRL
-744 IGWTSLSVQEL
+744 IGWTSLSTEEL
-755 A
+755 G

>member
-1 MTMGEE
+1 MGDG

-22 LNDVSASGKKAELLS
+22 LNDVSASGKKAELLA

-46 ETLGIEVYD
+46 ETLGIEVFD
-55 ESTATFQ
+55 EETSTFQ
-62 PAAAENEPVAEDLP
+62 PVADD
-76 AVQNKAEVEPEAVPD
+76 D
-91 EDEEAAEST
+91 EDEPI
-100 EAEEQ
+100 
-105 VMLSLEDEE
+105 MLSLEDEE
-114 TIAVPLPDVEPE
+114 TMSTVPLPSE
-126 TVEDEVLE
+126 TSTASDDEVLDAEVLE
-134 AEILEADLVDDAQ
+134 ADLIDL
-147 ISMEDEAEKVPLPA
+147 AEETDRTAATSVPLPK
-161 TTSTSTPL
+161 TSASSTLL
-169 PKSST
+169 PKKT
-174 DSSPLTLVEM
+174 DDAKALTLLEM
-184 IRRPQ
+184 VRRPQ
-189 AIAVM
+189 AVAV
-194 LTLVLLG
+194 LITLVLLG

-224 RMGYVITEGSFL
+224 TMGYMITDGTFL

-241 VELVTDQL
+241 VELVTDRL
-249 DDPPNYCKIRLS
+249 EDPPNYCRISLD
-261 FQGESTASV
+261 FQGQSTASI
-270 TEGTGVELN
+270 TNGGSMELS
-279 TQSSD
+279 TQTSE
-284 DRLGAVSLRG
+284 DRLGAVKVRG
-294 GQGLSWLAV
+294 GQGMSWLSV
-303 ESVNDMSFSQFD
+303 ESVNDMSFDQF
-315 VSGHYP
+315 VVGGHRQ
-321 IASKCSDF
+321 IASKCADF
-329 TTDTTTGQADLKLTS
+329 PGDTTRGAAELTLKT

-355 TELEFAATLSATAY
+355 TELDFSATLSDKAY
-369 EGTAF
+369 DGTAF
-374 TYGVGGLLGDLEEL
+374 SYGVGGLLGDLDEI
-388 SPGLGMVIAPIE
+388 SPGLGMVIAPVE

-425 TGSEKI
+425 TGSEKV

-474 AISSSETSQTSCSA
+474 AISSDETSQSSCSA

-510 RTTLSRG
+510 RTTLTRG
-517 IKAIELGKTY
+517 FKAIELGKTY
-527 DNRPQANDLNPDSDE
+527 DNRPQANDLNPDDDE
-542 LVNWGVD
+542 LEDWGVD

-555 NSSQRTHPL
+555 NSTVRSHPL

-571 DEFSGVASGAVTAL
+571 SEFSGVASGAVTAL

-595 NEQNGTATEWNLS
+595 DQQNGSATEWNIS

-617 WLKFAVSGAEG
+617 WLHFSVSGNSG
-628 ALTCDFIAKGTFDD
+628 DQTCTFIAKGTFDE

-656 LHDVEARLMDDQR
+656 LHDIEARLLDAQR
-669 FPALTGPNA
+669 YPDLTGPDA
-678 LFTGSGLHDTTRV
+678 LFTGGGLHDSTSM
-691 GYLVVVPGTG
+691 GYLVVVPGSG

-707 DLLDTSGATTV
+707 DLLDTSGATTIDV
-718 DLQRQWEDGGK
+718 QRQWEENGN

-734 LLADGTDGRL
+734 LLVDGTDGRL
-744 IGWTSLSVQEL
+744 IGWTSLSVEEL
-755 A
+755 DG

>member
-1 MTMGEE
+1 MGEG
-7 PTTTL
+7 PTTNL

-22 LNDVSASGKKAELLS
+22 LNDLSASGKKAELLD

-46 ETLGIEVYD
+46 ETLGIEVFD
-55 ESTATFQ
+55 EETSTFQ
-62 PAAAENEPVAEDLP
+62 ATADEDEIEAETDAQDADGDEETDAENEGDG
-76 AVQNKAEVEPEAVPD
+76 
-91 EDEEAAEST
+91 EDEP
-100 EAEEQ
+100 
-105 VMLSLEDEE
+105 VMLSLEDDD
-114 TIAVPLPDVEPE
+114 TMASVPLPPKDEEPE
-126 TVEDEVLE
+126 VEDVLE
-134 AEILEADLVDDAQ
+134 AEILEADLVDD
-147 ISMEDEAEKVPLPA
+147 EVDDEPEELDEVPLPV
-161 TTSTSTPL
+161 S
-169 PKSST
+169 SST
-174 DSSPLTLVEM
+174 TTPRSKRSDQRPMTLMEM
-184 IRRPQ
+184 VRRPQ

-194 LTLVLLG
+194 LTLILLG

-224 RMGYVITEGSFL
+224 RMGYMITEGSFL

-241 VELVTDQL
+241 VELVTNQL
-249 DDPPNYCKIRLS
+249 EDPPNYCKIRLT

-270 TEGTGVELN
+270 TEGTGVELS
-279 TQSSD
+279 TQSTD
-284 DRLGAVSLRG
+284 DRLGAVKIQG

-303 ESVNDMSFSQFD
+303 ESVNEMSFSQFD
-315 VSGHYP
+315 LSGHYP

-329 TTDTTTGQADLKLTS
+329 TTDTTTGQAELTLKS

-355 TELEFAATLSATAY
+355 TELDFSATLSATSY

-388 SPGLGMVIAPIE
+388 SPGLGMVIAPVE
-400 LADFFGNAYITKDAT
+400 LAEFFGNAYITKDAT
-415 GTSSGWEWRV
+415 GLSSGWEWRV

-450 LGYATMTMWL
+450 LGYASMTMWL
-460 DADSPWAARQTVDV
+460 DAESPWAARQTVDV
-474 AISSSETSQTSCSA
+474 AISSSEASQSSCSA
-488 WQQRGI
+488 WQQRGV

-499 EGELELHHTFE
+499 EGEIELHHTFE
-510 RTTLSRG
+510 RTTLTRG
-517 IKAIELGKTY
+517 IKAVELGKTY
-527 DNRPQANDLNPDSDE
+527 DNRPQANDLNPDDDD

-549 GTHLPD
+549 GTHMPD
-555 NSSQRTHPL
+555 NSTVRQHPL
-564 DQAMTCI
+564 DEAMACI
-571 DEFSGVASGAVTAL
+571 DEFSTAASGAVTAL
-585 ENDGYVWRAV
+585 QNDGYVWRAV
-595 NEQNGTATEWNLS
+595 DHQNGTSTEWNLS

-617 WLKFAVSGAEG
+617 WLHFSVAGGGSE
-628 ALTCDFIAKGTFDD
+628 ALTCEFIAKGTFDE

-649 SIPKALP
+649 SIPKVLP
-656 LHDVEARLMDDQR
+656 LQDIETRLMDAQR
-669 FPALTGPNA
+669 FPDLTGPTA
-678 LFTGSGLHDTTRV
+678 LYGSNGPHETTSI
-691 GYLVVVPGTG
+691 GYLVVVPGSG

-718 DLQRQWEDGGK
+718 DVQRQWEDGNK

-734 LLADGTDGRL
+734 LLVDASDGRL
-744 IGWTSLSVQEL
+744 IGWTSLSTEEL
-755 A
+755 G

>member
-1 MTMGEE
+1 MGEG
-7 PTTTL
+7 PTTNL

-22 LNDVSASGKKAELLS
+22 LNDLSASGKKAELLD

-46 ETLGIEVYD
+46 ETLGIEVFD
-55 ESTATFQ
+55 EETSTFQ
-62 PAAAENEPVAEDLP
+62 ATADEDEIEAETDAQDADGDEETNAENEGDG
-76 AVQNKAEVEPEAVPD
+76 
-91 EDEEAAEST
+91 EDEP
-100 EAEEQ
+100 
-105 VMLSLEDEE
+105 VMLSLEDDD
-114 TIAVPLPDVEPE
+114 TMASVPLPPKDDEPE
-126 TVEDEVLE
+126 EEDVLE
-134 AEILEADLVDDAQ
+134 AEILEADLVDD
-147 ISMEDEAEKVPLPA
+147 EVDDEPEELDEVPLPV
-161 TTSTSTPL
+161 S
-169 PKSST
+169 SST
-174 DSSPLTLVEM
+174 TTPRTKRSDQRPMTLLEM
-184 IRRPQ
+184 VRRPQ

-194 LTLVLLG
+194 LTLILLG

-224 RMGYVITEGSFL
+224 RMGYMITEGSFL

-241 VELVTDQL
+241 VELVTNQL
-249 DDPPNYCKIRLS
+249 EDPPNYCKIRLT

-270 TEGTGVELN
+270 TEGTGVELS
-279 TQSSD
+279 TQSTD
-284 DRLGAVSLRG
+284 DRLGAVKIQG

-303 ESVNDMSFSQFD
+303 ESVNEMSFSQFD
-315 VSGHYP
+315 LSGHYP

-329 TTDTTTGQADLKLTS
+329 TTDTTTGQAELTLKS

-355 TELEFAATLSATAY
+355 TELDFSATLSATAY

-388 SPGLGMVIAPIE
+388 SPGLGMVIAPVE
-400 LADFFGNAYITKDAT
+400 LAEFFGNAYITKDAT

-450 LGYATMTMWL
+450 LGYASMTMWL
-460 DADSPWAARQTVDV
+460 DAESPWAARQTVDV
-474 AISSSETSQTSCSA
+474 AISSSEASQSSCSA
-488 WQQRGI
+488 WQQRGV

-499 EGELELHHTFE
+499 EGEIELHHTFE
-510 RTTLSRG
+510 RTTLTRG
-517 IKAIELGKTY
+517 IKAVELGKTY
-527 DNRPQANDLNPDSDE
+527 DNRPQANDLNPDDDD

-549 GTHLPD
+549 GTHMPD
-555 NSSQRTHPL
+555 NSTVRQHPL
-564 DQAMTCI
+564 DEAMACI
-571 DEFSGVASGAVTAL
+571 DEFSTAASGAVTAL
-585 ENDGYVWRAV
+585 QNDGYVWRAV
-595 NEQNGTATEWNLS
+595 DHQNGTSTEWNLS

-617 WLKFAVSGAEG
+617 WLHFSVAGGGSE
-628 ALTCDFIAKGTFDD
+628 ALTCEFIAKGTFDE

-649 SIPKALP
+649 SIPKVLP
-656 LHDVEARLMDDQR
+656 LQDIETRLMDAQR
-669 FPALTGPNA
+669 FPDLTGPTA
-678 LFTGSGLHDTTRV
+678 LYGSNGPHETTSI
-691 GYLVVVPGTG
+691 GYLVVVPGSG

-718 DLQRQWEDGGK
+718 DVQRQWEDGNK

-734 LLADGTDGRL
+734 LLVDASDGRL
-744 IGWTSLSVQEL
+744 IGWTSLSTEEL
-755 A
+755 G

>member
-1 MTMGEE
+1 MGDE

-22 LNDVSASGKKAELLS
+22 LNDVSASGKKAELLA

-46 ETLGIEVYD
+46 ETLGIEVFD
-55 ESTATFQ
+55 EETSTFQ
-62 PAAAENEPVAEDLP
+62 PVADDDEPI
-76 AVQNKAEVEPEAVPD
+76 
-91 EDEEAAEST
+91 
-100 EAEEQ
+100 
-105 VMLSLEDEE
+105 MLSLEDEE
-114 TIAVPLPDVEPE
+114 TMSTVPLPSESSTASDDEVL
-126 TVEDEVLE
+126 DAEVLE
-134 AEILEADLVDDAQ
+134 ADLIDL
-147 ISMEDEAEKVPLPA
+147 AEETDRTAATSVPLPK
-161 TTSTSTPL
+161 TSASSTPL
-169 PKSST
+169 PKKT
-174 DSSPLTLVEM
+174 DDAKALTLLEM
-184 IRRPQ
+184 VRRPQ
-189 AIAVM
+189 AVAV
-194 LTLVLLG
+194 LITLVLLG

-224 RMGYVITEGSFL
+224 TMGYMITDGTFL

-241 VELVTDQL
+241 VELVTDRL
-249 DDPPNYCKIRLS
+249 EDPPNYCRISLD
-261 FQGESTASV
+261 FQGQSTASI
-270 TEGTGVELN
+270 TNGGSMELS
-279 TQSSD
+279 TQTSE
-284 DRLGAVSLRG
+284 DRLGAVKVRG
-294 GQGLSWLAV
+294 GQGMSWLSV
-303 ESVNDMSFSQFD
+303 ESVNDMSFDQF
-315 VSGHYP
+315 VVGGHRQ
-321 IASKCSDF
+321 IASKCADF
-329 TTDTTTGQADLKLTS
+329 PGDTTRGAAELTLKT

-355 TELEFAATLSATAY
+355 TELDFSATLSDKSY
-369 EGTAF
+369 DGTAF
-374 TYGVGGLLGDLEEL
+374 SYGVGGLLGDLDEI
-388 SPGLGMVIAPIE
+388 SPGLGMVIAPVE

-425 TGSEKI
+425 TGSEKV

-474 AISSSETSQTSCSA
+474 AISSDETSQSSCSA

-510 RTTLSRG
+510 RTTLTRG
-517 IKAIELGKTY
+517 FKAIELGKTY
-527 DNRPQANDLNPDSDE
+527 DNRPQANDLNPDDDE
-542 LVNWGVD
+542 LEDWGVD

-555 NSSQRTHPL
+555 NSTVRSHPL

-571 DEFSGVASGAVTAL
+571 SEFSGVASGAVTAL

-595 NEQNGTATEWNLS
+595 DQQNGSATEWNIS

-617 WLKFAVSGAEG
+617 WLHFSVSGDSG
-628 ALTCDFIAKGTFDD
+628 DQTCTFIAKGTFDE

-656 LHDVEARLMDDQR
+656 LHDIEARLLDAQR
-669 FPALTGPNA
+669 YPDLTGPDA
-678 LFTGSGLHDTTRV
+678 LFTGGGLHDSTSM
-691 GYLVVVPGTG
+691 GYLVVVPGSG

-707 DLLDTSGATTV
+707 DLLDTSGATTIDV
-718 DLQRQWEDGGK
+718 QRQWEENGN

-734 LLADGTDGRL
+734 LLVDGTDGRL
-744 IGWTSLSVQEL
+744 IGWTSLSVEEL
-755 A
+755 DG

>member
-1 MTMGEE
+1 MGDE

-22 LNDVSASGKKAELLS
+22 LNDVSASGKKAELLA

-46 ETLGIEVYD
+46 ETLGIEVFD
-55 ESTATFQ
+55 EETSTFQ
-62 PAAAENEPVAEDLP
+62 PVADG
-76 AVQNKAEVEPEAVPD
+76 D
-91 EDEEAAEST
+91 EDEPI
-100 EAEEQ
+100 
-105 VMLSLEDEE
+105 MLSLEDEE
-114 TIAVPLPDVEPE
+114 TMSTVPLPSE
-126 TVEDEVLE
+126 TSTASDDEVLDAEVLE
-134 AEILEADLVDDAQ
+134 ADLIDL
-147 ISMEDEAEKVPLPA
+147 AEETDLTAATSVPLPK
-161 TTSTSTPL
+161 TSASSTPL
-169 PKSST
+169 PKT
-174 DSSPLTLVEM
+174 DDAKALTLLEM
-184 IRRPQ
+184 VRRPQ
-189 AIAVM
+189 AVAV
-194 LTLVLLG
+194 LITLVLLG

-224 RMGYVITEGSFL
+224 TMGYMITDGTFL

-241 VELVTDQL
+241 VELVTDRL
-249 DDPPNYCKIRLS
+249 EDPPNYCRISLD
-261 FQGESTASV
+261 FQGQSTASI
-270 TEGTGVELN
+270 TNGGSMELS
-279 TQSSD
+279 TQTSE
-284 DRLGAVSLRG
+284 DRLGAVKVRG
-294 GQGLSWLAV
+294 GQGMSWLSV
-303 ESVNDMSFSQFD
+303 ESVNDMSFDQF
-315 VSGHYP
+315 VVGGHRQ
-321 IASKCSDF
+321 IASKCADF
-329 TTDTTTGQADLKLTS
+329 PGDTTRGAAELTLKT

-355 TELEFAATLSATAY
+355 TELDFSATLSDKAY
-369 EGTAF
+369 DGTAF
-374 TYGVGGLLGDLEEL
+374 SYGVGGLLGDLDEI
-388 SPGLGMVIAPIE
+388 SPGLGMVIAPVE

-425 TGSEKI
+425 TGSEKV

-474 AISSSETSQTSCSA
+474 AISSDETSQSSCSA

-510 RTTLSRG
+510 RTTLTRG
-517 IKAIELGKTY
+517 FKAIELGKTY
-527 DNRPQANDLNPDSDE
+527 DNRPQANDLNPDDDE
-542 LVNWGVD
+542 LEDWGVD

-555 NSSQRTHPL
+555 NSTVRTHPL

-571 DEFSGVASGAVTAL
+571 SEFSGVASGAVTAL

-595 NEQNGTATEWNLS
+595 DQQNGSATEWNIS

-617 WLKFAVSGAEG
+617 WLHFSVSGDSG
-628 ALTCDFIAKGTFDD
+628 DQTCTFIAKGTFDE

-656 LHDVEARLMDDQR
+656 LHDIEARLLDAQR
-669 FPALTGPNA
+669 YPDLTGPDA
-678 LFTGSGLHDTTRV
+678 LFTGGGLHDSTSM
-691 GYLVVVPGTG
+691 GYLVVVPGSG

-707 DLLDTSGATTV
+707 DLLDTSGATTIDV
-718 DLQRQWEDGGK
+718 QRQWEENGN

-734 LLADGTDGRL
+734 LLVDGTDGRL
-744 IGWTSLSVQEL
+744 IGWTSLSVEEL
-755 A
+755 DG

>member
-1 MTMGEE
+1 MGEE
-7 PTTTL
+7 PTTNL

-22 LNDVSASGKKAELLS
+22 LNDLSASGKKAELLG

-46 ETLGIEVYD
+46 ETLGIEVFD
-55 ESTATFQ
+55 EKTSTFQ
-62 PAAAENEPVAEDLP
+62 ATSPEETSP
-76 AVQNKAEVEPEAVPD
+76 EPEAEVD
-91 EDEEAAEST
+91 TDAEGETDAEDEP
-100 EAEEQ
+100 
-105 VMLSLEDEE
+105 VMLSLEDDD
-114 TIAVPLPDVEPE
+114 TMDNVPLPASD
-126 TVEDEVLE
+126 EDDKEAGQAGGEDDDVLE
-134 AEILEADLVDDAQ
+134 AEILEADLVDD
-147 ISMEDEAEKVPLPA
+147 EDLDASEEADEQQEVPLPE
-161 TTSTSTPL
+161 TS
-169 PKSST
+169 SSNP
-174 DSSPLTLVEM
+174 SPSKRSEKDAMTLLEM
-184 IRRPQ
+184 VRRPQ

-194 LTLVLLG
+194 LTVLLLG

-224 RMGYVITEGSFL
+224 SMGYMITEGSFL

-241 VELVTDQL
+241 VSLVTDRL
-249 DDPPNYCKIRLS
+249 DDPPNYCKIRLT
-261 FQGESTASV
+261 FQGESTASI
-270 TEGTGVELN
+270 TEGTGAELS

-284 DRLGAVSLRG
+284 DRLGAVKIRG
-294 GQGLSWLAV
+294 GQGMSWLAV

-329 TTDTTTGQADLKLTS
+329 TTDTTTGQADLTLTS

-355 TELEFAATLSATAY
+355 TELDFAATLSATAY

-374 TYGVGGLLGDLEEL
+374 TYGVGGIFGDLEEL
-388 SPGLGMVIAPIE
+388 SPGLGMVIAPVE
-400 LADFFGNAYITKDAT
+400 LTDFFGNAYITKDAT

-425 TGSEKI
+425 TGSEKV

-474 AISSSETSQTSCSA
+474 AISSSEASQSSCSA
-488 WQQRGI
+488 WQQRGV

-527 DNRPQANDLNPDSDE
+527 DNRPQANDLNPDDDE

-555 NSSQRTHPL
+555 NSTVRQHPL
-564 DQAMTCI
+564 DEAMACI

-595 NEQNGTATEWNLS
+595 DKQNGTSTEWNLS

-617 WLKFAVSGAEG
+617 WLHFSVSGGGAETL
-628 ALTCDFIAKGTFDD
+628 ACEFIAKGTFDE
-642 SITHNRD
+642 SVSHNRD
-649 SIPKALP
+649 SIPKVLP
-656 LHDVEARLMDDQR
+656 LHAIETRLMDDQR
-669 FPALTGPNA
+669 FPALTGPAA
-678 LFTGSGLHDTTRV
+678 LFDNNGPHESTSM

-718 DLQRQWEDGGK
+718 DVQRQWQDGTK

-734 LLADGTDGRL
+734 LLADASDGRL
-744 IGWTSLSVQEL
+744 IGWTSLSTEEL
-755 A
+755 G

>member
-1 MTMGEE
+1 MGEG
-7 PTTTL
+7 PTTNL

-22 LNDVSASGKKAELLS
+22 LNDLSASGKKAELLD

-46 ETLGIEVYD
+46 ETLGIEVFD
-55 ESTATFQ
+55 EETSTFQ
-62 PAAAENEPVAEDLP
+62 ATADEDEIEAETDAQDADGDEETDAENEGDG
-76 AVQNKAEVEPEAVPD
+76 
-91 EDEEAAEST
+91 EDEP
-100 EAEEQ
+100 
-105 VMLSLEDEE
+105 VMLSLEDDD
-114 TIAVPLPDVEPE
+114 TMASVPLPSADDEPE
-126 TVEDEVLE
+126 EEDVLE
-134 AEILEADLVDDAQ
+134 AEILEADLVDD
-147 ISMEDEAEKVPLPA
+147 EVDDEPEELDEVPLPV
-161 TTSTSTPL
+161 S
-169 PKSST
+169 SST
-174 DSSPLTLVEM
+174 TTPRSKRSDQRPMTLMEM
-184 IRRPQ
+184 VRRPQ

-194 LTLVLLG
+194 LTLILLG

-224 RMGYVITEGSFL
+224 RMGYMITEGSFL

-241 VELVTDQL
+241 VELVTNQL
-249 DDPPNYCKIRLS
+249 EDPPNYCKIRLT

-270 TEGTGVELN
+270 TEGTGVELS
-279 TQSSD
+279 TQSTD
-284 DRLGAVSLRG
+284 DRLGAVKIQG

-303 ESVNDMSFSQFD
+303 ESVNEMSFSQFD
-315 VSGHYP
+315 LSGHYP

-329 TTDTTTGQADLKLTS
+329 TTDTTTGQAELTLKS

-355 TELEFAATLSATAY
+355 TELDFSATLSATAY

-388 SPGLGMVIAPIE
+388 SPGLGMVIAPVE
-400 LADFFGNAYITKDAT
+400 LAEFFGNAYITKDAT
-415 GTSSGWEWRV
+415 GLSSGWEWRV

-450 LGYATMTMWL
+450 LGYASMTMWL
-460 DADSPWAARQTVDV
+460 DAESPWAARQTVDV
-474 AISSSETSQTSCSA
+474 AISSSEASQSSCSA
-488 WQQRGI
+488 WQQRGV

-499 EGELELHHTFE
+499 EGEIELHHTFE
-510 RTTLSRG
+510 RTTLTRG
-517 IKAIELGKTY
+517 IKAVELGKTY
-527 DNRPQANDLNPDSDE
+527 DNRPQANDLNPDDDD

-549 GTHLPD
+549 GTHMPD
-555 NSSQRTHPL
+555 NSTVRQHPL
-564 DQAMTCI
+564 DEAMACI
-571 DEFSGVASGAVTAL
+571 DEFSTAASGAVTAL
-585 ENDGYVWRAV
+585 QNDGYVWRAV
-595 NEQNGTATEWNLS
+595 DHQNGTSTEWNLS

-617 WLKFAVSGAEG
+617 WLHFSVAGGGSE
-628 ALTCDFIAKGTFDD
+628 ALTCEFIAKGTFDE

-649 SIPKALP
+649 SIPKVLP
-656 LHDVEARLMDDQR
+656 LQDIETRLMDAQR
-669 FPALTGPNA
+669 FPDLTGPTA
-678 LFTGSGLHDTTRV
+678 LYGSNGPHETTSI
-691 GYLVVVPGTG
+691 GYLVVVPGSG

-718 DLQRQWEDGGK
+718 DVQRQWEDGNK

-734 LLADGTDGRL
+734 LLVDASDGRL
-744 IGWTSLSVQEL
+744 IGWTSLSTEEL
-755 A
+755 G

>member
-1 MTMGEE
+1 MGEG
-7 PTTTL
+7 PTTNL

-22 LNDVSASGKKAELLS
+22 LNDLSASGKKAELLD

-46 ETLGIEVYD
+46 ETLGIEVFD
-55 ESTATFQ
+55 EETSTFQ
-62 PAAAENEPVAEDLP
+62 ATA
-76 AVQNKAEVEPEAVPD
+76 D
-91 EDEEAAEST
+91 EDEIEAESDAQDADGD
-100 EAEEQ
+100 EEIDAEDEGDGGDEP
-105 VMLSLEDEE
+105 VMLSLEDDD
-114 TIAVPLPDVEPE
+114 TMASVPLPPKDDEPE
-126 TVEDEVLE
+126 EEDVLE
-134 AEILEADLVDDAQ
+134 AEILEADLVDD
-147 ISMEDEAEKVPLPA
+147 EVDDEPEELDEVPLPV
-161 TTSTSTPL
+161 S
-169 PKSST
+169 SST
-174 DSSPLTLVEM
+174 TTPRTKRSDQRPMTLMEM
-184 IRRPQ
+184 VRRPQ

-194 LTLVLLG
+194 LTLILLG

-224 RMGYVITEGSFL
+224 RMGYMITEGSFL

-241 VELVTDQL
+241 VELVTNQL
-249 DDPPNYCKIRLS
+249 EDPPNYCKIRLT

-270 TEGTGVELN
+270 TEGTGAELS
-279 TQSSD
+279 TQSTD
-284 DRLGAVSLRG
+284 ARLGAVKIQG

-315 VSGHYP
+315 LSGHYP

-329 TTDTTTGQADLKLTS
+329 TTDTTTGQAELTLKS

-355 TELEFAATLSATAY
+355 TELDFSATLSATAY

-388 SPGLGMVIAPIE
+388 SPGLGMVIAPVE
-400 LADFFGNAYITKDAT
+400 LAEFFGNAYITKDAT
-415 GTSSGWEWRV
+415 GLSSGWEWRV

-450 LGYATMTMWL
+450 LGYASMTMWL
-460 DADSPWAARQTVDV
+460 DAESPWAARQTVDV
-474 AISSSETSQTSCSA
+474 AISSSEASQSSCSA
-488 WQQRGI
+488 WQQRGV

-499 EGELELHHTFE
+499 EGEIELHHTFE
-510 RTTLSRG
+510 RTTLTRG
-517 IKAIELGKTY
+517 IKAVELGKTY
-527 DNRPQANDLNPDSDE
+527 DNRPQANDLNPDDDD

-549 GTHLPD
+549 GTHMPD
-555 NSSQRTHPL
+555 NSTVRQHPL
-564 DQAMTCI
+564 DEAMACI
-571 DEFSGVASGAVTAL
+571 DEFSTAASGAVTAL
-585 ENDGYVWRAV
+585 QNDGYVWRAV
-595 NEQNGTATEWNLS
+595 DHQNGTSTEWNLS

-617 WLKFAVSGAEG
+617 WLHVSVAGGGSE
-628 ALTCDFIAKGTFDD
+628 ALTCEFIAKGTFDE

-649 SIPKALP
+649 SIPKVLP
-656 LHDVEARLMDDQR
+656 LQDIEARLMDAQR
-669 FPALTGPNA
+669 FPDLTGPTA
-678 LFTGSGLHDTTRV
+678 LYGSNGPHETTSI
-691 GYLVVVPGTG
+691 GYLVVVPGSG

-718 DLQRQWEDGGK
+718 DVQRQWEDGNK

-734 LLADGTDGRL
+734 LLVDASDGRL
-744 IGWTSLSVQEL
+744 IGWTSLSTEEL
-755 A
+755 G

>member
-1 MTMGEE
+1 MGEG
-7 PTTTL
+7 PTTNL

-22 LNDVSASGKKAELLS
+22 LNDLSASGKKAELLD

-46 ETLGIEVYD
+46 ETLGIEVFD
-55 ESTATFQ
+55 EETSTFQ
-62 PAAAENEPVAEDLP
+62 ATA
-76 AVQNKAEVEPEAVPD
+76 D
-91 EDEEAAEST
+91 EDEIEAESDAQDADGD
-100 EAEEQ
+100 EEIDAEDEGDGGDEP
-105 VMLSLEDEE
+105 VMLSLEDDD
-114 TIAVPLPDVEPE
+114 TMASVPLPPKDDEPE
-126 TVEDEVLE
+126 EEDVLE
-134 AEILEADLVDDAQ
+134 AEILEADLVDD
-147 ISMEDEAEKVPLPA
+147 EVDDEPEELDEVPLPV
-161 TTSTSTPL
+161 S
-169 PKSST
+169 SST
-174 DSSPLTLVEM
+174 TTPRTKRSDQRPMTLMEM
-184 IRRPQ
+184 VRRPQ

-194 LTLVLLG
+194 LTLILLG

-224 RMGYVITEGSFL
+224 RMGYMITEGSFL

-241 VELVTDQL
+241 VELVTNQL
-249 DDPPNYCKIRLS
+249 EDPPNYCKIRLT

-270 TEGTGVELN
+270 TEGTGVELS
-279 TQSSD
+279 TQSTD
-284 DRLGAVSLRG
+284 DRLGAVKIQG

-303 ESVNDMSFSQFD
+303 ESVNEMSFSQFD
-315 VSGHYP
+315 LSGHYP

-329 TTDTTTGQADLKLTS
+329 TTDTTTGQAELTLKS

-355 TELEFAATLSATAY
+355 TELDFSATLSATSY

-388 SPGLGMVIAPIE
+388 SPGLGMVIAPVE
-400 LADFFGNAYITKDAT
+400 LAEFFGNAYITKDAT
-415 GTSSGWEWRV
+415 GLSSGWEWRV

-450 LGYATMTMWL
+450 LGYASMTMWL
-460 DADSPWAARQTVDV
+460 DAESPWAARQTVDV
-474 AISSSETSQTSCSA
+474 AISSSEASQSSCSA
-488 WQQRGI
+488 WQQRGV

-499 EGELELHHTFE
+499 EGEIELHHTFE
-510 RTTLSRG
+510 RTTLTRG
-517 IKAIELGKTY
+517 IKAVELGKTY
-527 DNRPQANDLNPDSDE
+527 DNRPQANDLNPDDDD

-549 GTHLPD
+549 GTHMPD
-555 NSSQRTHPL
+555 NSTVRQHPL
-564 DQAMTCI
+564 DEAMACI
-571 DEFSGVASGAVTAL
+571 DEFSTAASGAVTAL
-585 ENDGYVWRAV
+585 QNDGYVWRAV
-595 NEQNGTATEWNLS
+595 DHQNGTSTEWNLS

-617 WLKFAVSGAEG
+617 WLHFSVAGGGSE
-628 ALTCDFIAKGTFDD
+628 ALTCEFIAKGTFDE

-649 SIPKALP
+649 SIPKVLP
-656 LHDVEARLMDDQR
+656 LQDIETRLMDAQR
-669 FPALTGPNA
+669 FPDLTGPTA
-678 LFTGSGLHDTTRV
+678 LYGSNGPHETTSI
-691 GYLVVVPGTG
+691 GYLVVVPGSG

-718 DLQRQWEDGGK
+718 DVQRQWEDGNK

-734 LLADGTDGRL
+734 LLVDASDGRL
-744 IGWTSLSVQEL
+744 IGWTSLSTEEL
-755 A
+755 G

>member
-1 MTMGEE
+1 MGDE

-22 LNDVSASGKKAELLS
+22 LNDVSASGKKAELLA

-46 ETLGIEVYD
+46 ETLGIEVFD
-55 ESTATFQ
+55 EETSTFQ
-62 PAAAENEPVAEDLP
+62 PVADG
-76 AVQNKAEVEPEAVPD
+76 D
-91 EDEEAAEST
+91 EDEPI
-100 EAEEQ
+100 
-105 VMLSLEDEE
+105 MLSLEDEE
-114 TIAVPLPDVEPE
+114 TMSTVPLPSE
-126 TVEDEVLE
+126 TSTASDDEVLDAEVLE
-134 AEILEADLVDDAQ
+134 ADLIDL
-147 ISMEDEAEKVPLPA
+147 AEETDRTAATSVPLPK
-161 TTSTSTPL
+161 TSASSTPL
-169 PKSST
+169 PKKT
-174 DSSPLTLVEM
+174 DDAKALTLLEM
-184 IRRPQ
+184 VRRPQ
-189 AIAVM
+189 AVAV
-194 LTLVLLG
+194 LITLVLLG

-224 RMGYVITEGSFL
+224 TMGYMITDGTFL

-241 VELVTDQL
+241 VELVTDRL
-249 DDPPNYCKIRLS
+249 EDPPNYCRISLD
-261 FQGESTASV
+261 FQGQSTASI
-270 TEGTGVELN
+270 TNGGSMELS
-279 TQSSD
+279 TQTSE
-284 DRLGAVSLRG
+284 DRLGAVKVRG
-294 GQGLSWLAV
+294 GQGMSWLSV
-303 ESVNDMSFSQFD
+303 ESVNDMSFDQF
-315 VSGHYP
+315 VVGGHRQ
-321 IASKCSDF
+321 IASKCADF
-329 TTDTTTGQADLKLTS
+329 PGDTTRGAAELTLKT

-355 TELEFAATLSATAY
+355 TELDFSATLSDKAY
-369 EGTAF
+369 DGTAF
-374 TYGVGGLLGDLEEL
+374 SYGVGGLLGDLDEI
-388 SPGLGMVIAPIE
+388 SPGLGMVIAPVE

-425 TGSEKI
+425 TGSEKV

-474 AISSSETSQTSCSA
+474 AISSDETSQSSCSA

-510 RTTLSRG
+510 RTTLTRG
-517 IKAIELGKTY
+517 FKAIELGKTY
-527 DNRPQANDLNPDSDE
+527 DNRPQANDLNPDDDE
-542 LVNWGVD
+542 LEDWGVD

-555 NSSQRTHPL
+555 NSTVRSHPL

-571 DEFSGVASGAVTAL
+571 SEFSGVASGAVTAL

-595 NEQNGTATEWNLS
+595 DQQNGSATEWNIS

-617 WLKFAVSGAEG
+617 WLHFSVSGDSG
-628 ALTCDFIAKGTFDD
+628 DQTCTFIAKGTFDE

-656 LHDVEARLMDDQR
+656 LHDIEARLLDAQR
-669 FPALTGPNA
+669 YPDLTGPDA
-678 LFTGSGLHDTTRV
+678 LFTGGGLHDSTSM
-691 GYLVVVPGTG
+691 GYLVVVPGSG

-707 DLLDTSGATTV
+707 DLLDTSGATTIDV
-718 DLQRQWEDGGK
+718 QRQWEENGN

-734 LLADGTDGRL
+734 LLVDGTDGRL
-744 IGWTSLSVQEL
+744 IGWTSLSVEEL
-755 A
+755 DG

>member
-1 MTMGEE
+1 MGEG
-7 PTTTL
+7 PTTNL

-22 LNDVSASGKKAELLS
+22 LNDLSASGKKAELLD

-46 ETLGIEVYD
+46 ETLGIEVFD
-55 ESTATFQ
+55 EETSTFQ
-62 PAAAENEPVAEDLP
+62 ATADEDEIEAESDAQDADGDEETDAENEGDG
-76 AVQNKAEVEPEAVPD
+76 
-91 EDEEAAEST
+91 EDEP
-100 EAEEQ
+100 
-105 VMLSLEDEE
+105 VMLSLEDDD
-114 TIAVPLPDVEPE
+114 TMASVPLPPKDDEPE
-126 TVEDEVLE
+126 EEDVLE
-134 AEILEADLVDDAQ
+134 AEILEADLVDD
-147 ISMEDEAEKVPLPA
+147 EVDDEPEELDEVPLPV
-161 TTSTSTPL
+161 S
-169 PKSST
+169 SST
-174 DSSPLTLVEM
+174 TTPRTKRSDQRPMTLMEM
-184 IRRPQ
+184 VRRPQ

-194 LTLVLLG
+194 LTLILLG

-224 RMGYVITEGSFL
+224 RMGYMITEGSFL

-241 VELVTDQL
+241 VELVTNQL
-249 DDPPNYCKIRLS
+249 EDPPNYCKIRLT

-270 TEGTGVELN
+270 TEGTGVELS
-279 TQSSD
+279 TQSTD
-284 DRLGAVSLRG
+284 DRLGAVKIQG

-303 ESVNDMSFSQFD
+303 ESVNEMSFSQFD
-315 VSGHYP
+315 LSGHYP

-329 TTDTTTGQADLKLTS
+329 TTDTTTGQAELTLKS

-355 TELEFAATLSATAY
+355 TELDFSATLSATAY

-388 SPGLGMVIAPIE
+388 SPGLGMVIAPVE
-400 LADFFGNAYITKDAT
+400 LAEFFGNAYITKDAT
-415 GTSSGWEWRV
+415 GLSSGWEWRV

-450 LGYATMTMWL
+450 LGYASMTMWL
-460 DADSPWAARQTVDV
+460 DAESPWAARQTVDV
-474 AISSSETSQTSCSA
+474 AISSSEASQSSCSA
-488 WQQRGI
+488 WQQRGV

-499 EGELELHHTFE
+499 EGEIELHHTFE
-510 RTTLSRG
+510 RTTLTRG
-517 IKAIELGKTY
+517 IKAVELGKTY
-527 DNRPQANDLNPDSDE
+527 DNRPQANDLNPDDDD

-549 GTHLPD
+549 GTHMPD
-555 NSSQRTHPL
+555 NSTVRQHPL
-564 DQAMTCI
+564 DEAMACI
-571 DEFSGVASGAVTAL
+571 DEFSTAASGAVTAL
-585 ENDGYVWRAV
+585 QNDGYVWRAV
-595 NEQNGTATEWNLS
+595 DHQNGTSTEWNLS

-617 WLKFAVSGAEG
+617 WLHFSVAGGGSE
-628 ALTCDFIAKGTFDD
+628 ALTCEFIAKGTFDE

-649 SIPKALP
+649 SIPKVLP
-656 LHDVEARLMDDQR
+656 LQDIETRLMDAQR
-669 FPALTGPNA
+669 FPDLTGPTA
-678 LFTGSGLHDTTRV
+678 LYGSNGPHETTSI
-691 GYLVVVPGTG
+691 GYLVVVPGSG

-718 DLQRQWEDGGK
+718 DVQRQWEDGNK

-734 LLADGTDGRL
+734 LLVDASDGRL
-744 IGWTSLSVQEL
+744 IGWTSLSTEEL
-755 A
+755 G

>member
-1 MTMGEE
+1 MGEG
-7 PTTTL
+7 PTTNL

-22 LNDVSASGKKAELLS
+22 LNDLSASGKKAELLD

-46 ETLGIEVYD
+46 ETLGIEVFD
-55 ESTATFQ
+55 EETSTFQ
-62 PAAAENEPVAEDLP
+62 ATADEDEIEAESDAQDADGDEETNAENEGDG
-76 AVQNKAEVEPEAVPD
+76 
-91 EDEEAAEST
+91 EDEP
-100 EAEEQ
+100 
-105 VMLSLEDEE
+105 VMLSLEDDD
-114 TIAVPLPDVEPE
+114 TMASVPLPSADDEPE
-126 TVEDEVLE
+126 EEDVLE
-134 AEILEADLVDDAQ
+134 AEILEADLVDD
-147 ISMEDEAEKVPLPA
+147 EVDDEPEELDEVPLPV
-161 TTSTSTPL
+161 S
-169 PKSST
+169 SST
-174 DSSPLTLVEM
+174 TTPRTKRSDQRPMTLMEM
-184 IRRPQ
+184 VRRPQ

-194 LTLVLLG
+194 LTLILLG

-224 RMGYVITEGSFL
+224 RMGYMITEGSFL

-241 VELVTDQL
+241 VELVTNQL
-249 DDPPNYCKIRLS
+249 EDPPNYCKIRLT

-270 TEGTGVELN
+270 TEGTGAELS
-279 TQSSD
+279 TQSTD
-284 DRLGAVSLRG
+284 DRLGAVKIQG

-303 ESVNDMSFSQFD
+303 ESVNEMSFSQFD
-315 VSGHYP
+315 LSGHYP

-329 TTDTTTGQADLKLTS
+329 TTDTTTGQAELTLKS

-355 TELEFAATLSATAY
+355 TELDFSATLSATAY

-388 SPGLGMVIAPIE
+388 SPGLGMVIAPVE
-400 LADFFGNAYITKDAT
+400 LAEFFGNAYITKDAT
-415 GTSSGWEWRV
+415 GISSGWEWRV

-450 LGYATMTMWL
+450 LGYASMTMWL
-460 DADSPWAARQTVDV
+460 DAESPWAARQTVDV
-474 AISSSETSQTSCSA
+474 AISSSEASQSSCSA
-488 WQQRGI
+488 WQQRGV

-499 EGELELHHTFE
+499 EGEIELHHTFE
-510 RTTLSRG
+510 RTTLTRG
-517 IKAIELGKTY
+517 IKAVELGKTY
-527 DNRPQANDLNPDSDE
+527 DNRPQANDLNPDDDD

-549 GTHLPD
+549 GTHMPD
-555 NSSQRTHPL
+555 NSTVRQHPL
-564 DQAMTCI
+564 DEAMACI
-571 DEFSGVASGAVTAL
+571 DEFSTAASGAVTAL
-585 ENDGYVWRAV
+585 QNDGYVWRAV
-595 NEQNGTATEWNLS
+595 DHQNGTSTEWNLS

-617 WLKFAVSGAEG
+617 WLHFSVAGGGSE
-628 ALTCDFIAKGTFDD
+628 ALTCEFIAKGTFDE

-649 SIPKALP
+649 SIPKVLP
-656 LHDVEARLMDDQR
+656 LQDIETRLMDAQR
-669 FPALTGPNA
+669 FPDLTGPTA
-678 LFTGSGLHDTTRV
+678 LYGSNGPHETTSI
-691 GYLVVVPGTG
+691 GYLVVVPGSG

-718 DLQRQWEDGGK
+718 DVQRQWEDGNK

-734 LLADGTDGRL
+734 LLVDASDGRL
-744 IGWTSLSVQEL
+744 IGWTSLSTEEL
-755 A
+755 G

>member
-1 MTMGEE
+1 MGEG
-7 PTTTL
+7 PTTNL

-22 LNDVSASGKKAELLS
+22 LNDLSASGKKAELLD

-46 ETLGIEVYD
+46 ETLGIEVFD
-55 ESTATFQ
+55 EETSTFQ
-62 PAAAENEPVAEDLP
+62 ATADEDEIEAETDAQDADGDEETDAENEGDG
-76 AVQNKAEVEPEAVPD
+76 
-91 EDEEAAEST
+91 EDEP
-100 EAEEQ
+100 
-105 VMLSLEDEE
+105 VMLSLEDDD
-114 TIAVPLPDVEPE
+114 TMASVPLPPKDDEPE
-126 TVEDEVLE
+126 EEDVLE
-134 AEILEADLVDDAQ
+134 AEILEADLVDDDVD
-147 ISMEDEAEKVPLPA
+147 DEPEELDEVPLPV
-161 TTSTSTPL
+161 S
-169 PKSST
+169 SST
-174 DSSPLTLVEM
+174 TTPRTKRSDQRPMTLMEM
-184 IRRPQ
+184 VRRPQ

-194 LTLVLLG
+194 LTLILLG

-224 RMGYVITEGSFL
+224 RMGYMITEGSFL

-241 VELVTDQL
+241 VELVTNQL
-249 DDPPNYCKIRLS
+249 EDPPNYCKIRLT

-270 TEGTGVELN
+270 TEGTGVELS
-279 TQSSD
+279 TQSTD
-284 DRLGAVSLRG
+284 DRLGAVKIQG

-303 ESVNDMSFSQFD
+303 ESVNEMSFSQFD
-315 VSGHYP
+315 LSGHYP

-329 TTDTTTGQADLKLTS
+329 TTDTTTGQAELTLKS

-355 TELEFAATLSATAY
+355 TELDFSATLSATAY

-388 SPGLGMVIAPIE
+388 SPGLGMVIAPVE
-400 LADFFGNAYITKDAT
+400 LAEFFGNAYITKDAT
-415 GTSSGWEWRV
+415 GLSSGWEWRV

-450 LGYATMTMWL
+450 LGYASMTMWL
-460 DADSPWAARQTVDV
+460 DAESPWAARQTVDV
-474 AISSSETSQTSCSA
+474 AISSSEASQSSCSA
-488 WQQRGI
+488 WQQRGV

-499 EGELELHHTFE
+499 EGEIELHHTFE
-510 RTTLSRG
+510 RTTLTRG
-517 IKAIELGKTY
+517 IKAVELGKTY
-527 DNRPQANDLNPDSDE
+527 DNRPQANDLNPDDDD

-549 GTHLPD
+549 GTHMPD
-555 NSSQRTHPL
+555 NSTVRQHPL
-564 DQAMTCI
+564 DEAMACI
-571 DEFSGVASGAVTAL
+571 DEFSTAASGAVTAL
-585 ENDGYVWRAV
+585 QNDGYVWRAV
-595 NEQNGTATEWNLS
+595 DHQNGTSTEWNLS

-617 WLKFAVSGAEG
+617 WLHFSVAGGGSET
-628 ALTCDFIAKGTFDD
+628 LTCEFIAKGTFDE

-649 SIPKALP
+649 SIPKVLP
-656 LHDVEARLMDDQR
+656 LQDIETRLMDAQR
-669 FPALTGPNA
+669 FPDLTGPTA
-678 LFTGSGLHDTTRV
+678 LYGSNGPHETTSI
-691 GYLVVVPGTG
+691 GYLVVVPGSG

-718 DLQRQWEDGGK
+718 DVQRQWEDGNK

-734 LLADGTDGRL
+734 LLVDASDGRL
-744 IGWTSLSVQEL
+744 IGWTSLSTEEL
-755 A
+755 G

>member
-1 MTMGEE
+1 MGDE

-22 LNDVSASGKKAELLS
+22 LNDVSASGKKAELLA

-46 ETLGIEVYD
+46 ETLGIEVFD
-55 ESTATFQ
+55 EETSTFQ
-62 PAAAENEPVAEDLP
+62 PVADD
-76 AVQNKAEVEPEAVPD
+76 D
-91 EDEEAAEST
+91 EDEPI
-100 EAEEQ
+100 
-105 VMLSLEDEE
+105 MLSLEDEE
-114 TIAVPLPDVEPE
+114 TMSTVPLPSE
-126 TVEDEVLE
+126 TSTASDDEVLDAEVLE
-134 AEILEADLVDDAQ
+134 ADLIDL
-147 ISMEDEAEKVPLPA
+147 AEETDRTAATSVPLPK
-161 TTSTSTPL
+161 TSASSTPL
-169 PKSST
+169 PKKT
-174 DSSPLTLVEM
+174 DDAKALTLLEM
-184 IRRPQ
+184 VRRPQ
-189 AIAVM
+189 AVAV
-194 LTLVLLG
+194 LITLVLLG

-224 RMGYVITEGSFL
+224 TMGYMITDGTFL

-241 VELVTDQL
+241 VELVTDRL
-249 DDPPNYCKIRLS
+249 EDPPNYCRISLD
-261 FQGESTASV
+261 FQGQSTASI
-270 TEGTGVELN
+270 TNGGSMELS
-279 TQSSD
+279 TQTSE
-284 DRLGAVSLRG
+284 DRLGAVKVRG
-294 GQGLSWLAV
+294 GQGMSWLSV
-303 ESVNDMSFSQFD
+303 ESVNDMSFDQF
-315 VSGHYP
+315 VVGGHRQ
-321 IASKCSDF
+321 IASKCADF
-329 TTDTTTGQADLKLTS
+329 PGDTTRGAAELTLKT

-355 TELEFAATLSATAY
+355 TELDFSATLSDKAY
-369 EGTAF
+369 DGTAF
-374 TYGVGGLLGDLEEL
+374 SYGVGGLLGDLDEI
-388 SPGLGMVIAPIE
+388 SPGLGMVIAPVE

-425 TGSEKI
+425 TGSEKV

-474 AISSSETSQTSCSA
+474 AISSDETSQSSCSA

-510 RTTLSRG
+510 RTTLTRG
-517 IKAIELGKTY
+517 FKAIELGKTY
-527 DNRPQANDLNPDSDE
+527 DNRPQANDLNPDDDE
-542 LVNWGVD
+542 LEDWGVD

-555 NSSQRTHPL
+555 NSTVRTHPL

-571 DEFSGVASGAVTAL
+571 SEFSGVASGAVTAL

-595 NEQNGTATEWNLS
+595 DQQNGSATEWNIS

-617 WLKFAVSGAEG
+617 WLHFSVSGDSG
-628 ALTCDFIAKGTFDD
+628 DQTCTFIAKGTFDE

-656 LHDVEARLMDDQR
+656 LHDIEARLLDAQR
-669 FPALTGPNA
+669 YPDLTGPDA
-678 LFTGSGLHDTTRV
+678 LFTGGGLHDSTSM
-691 GYLVVVPGTG
+691 GYLVVVPGSG

-707 DLLDTSGATTV
+707 DLLDTSGATTIDV
-718 DLQRQWEDGGK
+718 QRQWEENGN

-734 LLADGTDGRL
+734 LLVDGTDGRL
-744 IGWTSLSVQEL
+744 IGWTSLSVEEL
-755 A
+755 DG

>member
-1 MTMGEE
+1 MGEE
-7 PTTTL
+7 PTTNL

-22 LNDVSASGKKAELLS
+22 LNDLSASGKKAELLG

-46 ETLGIEVYD
+46 ETLGIEVFD
-55 ESTATFQ
+55 EKTSTFQ
-62 PAAAENEPVAEDLP
+62 AASPEETSL
-76 AVQNKAEVEPEAVPD
+76 EPEADVD
-91 EDEEAAEST
+91 TDAEDDTGAEDEP
-100 EAEEQ
+100 
-105 VMLSLEDEE
+105 VMLSLEDDD
-114 TIAVPLPDVEPE
+114 TMDNVPLPASD
-126 TVEDEVLE
+126 EDDKEAGQAGGEDDDVLE
-134 AEILEADLVDDAQ
+134 AEILEADLVDD
-147 ISMEDEAEKVPLPA
+147 EDLDASEEADEQQEVPLPE
-161 TTSTSTPL
+161 TS
-169 PKSST
+169 SSNP
-174 DSSPLTLVEM
+174 SPSKRSEKDAMTLLEM
-184 IRRPQ
+184 VRRPQ

-194 LTLVLLG
+194 LTVLLLG

-224 RMGYVITEGSFL
+224 SMGYMITEGSFL

-241 VELVTDQL
+241 VSLVTDRL
-249 DDPPNYCKIRLS
+249 DDPPNYCKIRLT
-261 FQGESTASV
+261 FQGESTASI
-270 TEGTGVELN
+270 TEGTGAELS

-284 DRLGAVSLRG
+284 DRLGAVKIRG
-294 GQGLSWLAV
+294 GQGMSWLAV

-329 TTDTTTGQADLKLTS
+329 TTDTTTGQADLTLTS

-355 TELEFAATLSATAY
+355 TELDFSATLSATAY

-374 TYGVGGLLGDLEEL
+374 TYGVGGIFGDLEEL
-388 SPGLGMVIAPIE
+388 SPGLGMVIAPVE
-400 LADFFGNAYITKDAT
+400 LTDFFGNAYITKDAT

-425 TGSEKI
+425 TGSEKV

-474 AISSSETSQTSCSA
+474 AISSSEASQSSCSA
-488 WQQRGI
+488 WQQRGV

-527 DNRPQANDLNPDSDE
+527 DNRPQANDLNPDDDE

-555 NSSQRTHPL
+555 NSTVRQHPL
-564 DQAMTCI
+564 DEAMACI

-595 NEQNGTATEWNLS
+595 DKQNGTSTEWNLS

-617 WLKFAVSGAEG
+617 WLHFSVSGGGAETL
-628 ALTCDFIAKGTFDD
+628 ACEFIAKGTFDE
-642 SITHNRD
+642 SVSHNRD
-649 SIPKALP
+649 SIPKVLP
-656 LHDVEARLMDDQR
+656 LHAIETRLMDDQR
-669 FPALTGPNA
+669 FPALTGPSA
-678 LFTGSGLHDTTRV
+678 LFDNNGPHESTSM

-718 DLQRQWEDGGK
+718 DVQRQWQDGTK

-734 LLADGTDGRL
+734 LLADASDGRL
-744 IGWTSLSVQEL
+744 IGWTSLSTEEL
-755 A
+755 G

>member
-1 MTMGEE
+1 MGDE

-22 LNDVSASGKKAELLS
+22 LNDVSASGKKAELLA

-46 ETLGIEVYD
+46 ETLGIEVFD
-55 ESTATFQ
+55 EETSTFQ
-62 PAAAENEPVAEDLP
+62 PVADDDEPI
-76 AVQNKAEVEPEAVPD
+76 
-91 EDEEAAEST
+91 
-100 EAEEQ
+100 
-105 VMLSLEDEE
+105 MLSLEDEE
-114 TIAVPLPDVEPE
+114 TMSTVPLPSE
-126 TVEDEVLE
+126 TSTASDDEVLDAEVLE
-134 AEILEADLVDDAQ
+134 ADLIDL
-147 ISMEDEAEKVPLPA
+147 AEETDRTAATSVPLPK
-161 TTSTSTPL
+161 TSASSTPL
-169 PKSST
+169 PKKT
-174 DSSPLTLVEM
+174 DDAKALTLLEM
-184 IRRPQ
+184 VRRPQ
-189 AIAVM
+189 AVAV
-194 LTLVLLG
+194 LITLVLLG

-224 RMGYVITEGSFL
+224 TMGYMITDGTFL

-241 VELVTDQL
+241 VELVTDRL
-249 DDPPNYCKIRLS
+249 EDPPNYCRISLD
-261 FQGESTASV
+261 FQGQSTASI
-270 TEGTGVELN
+270 TNGGSMELS
-279 TQSSD
+279 TQTSE
-284 DRLGAVSLRG
+284 DRLGAVKVRG
-294 GQGLSWLAV
+294 GQGMSWLSV
-303 ESVNDMSFSQFD
+303 ESVNDMSFDQF
-315 VSGHYP
+315 VVGGHRQ
-321 IASKCSDF
+321 IASKCADF
-329 TTDTTTGQADLKLTS
+329 PGDTTRGAAELTLKT

-355 TELEFAATLSATAY
+355 TELDFSATLSDKAY
-369 EGTAF
+369 DGTAF
-374 TYGVGGLLGDLEEL
+374 SYGVGGLLGDLDEI
-388 SPGLGMVIAPIE
+388 SPGLGMVIAPVE

-425 TGSEKI
+425 TGSEKV

-474 AISSSETSQTSCSA
+474 AISSDETSQSSCSA

-510 RTTLSRG
+510 RTTLTRG
-517 IKAIELGKTY
+517 FKAIELGKTY
-527 DNRPQANDLNPDSDE
+527 DNRPQANDLNPDDDE
-542 LVNWGVD
+542 LEDWGVD

-555 NSSQRTHPL
+555 NSTVRSHPL

-571 DEFSGVASGAVTAL
+571 SEFSGVASGAVTAL

-595 NEQNGTATEWNLS
+595 DQQNGSATEWNIS

-617 WLKFAVSGAEG
+617 WLHFSVSGDSG
-628 ALTCDFIAKGTFDD
+628 DQTCTFIAKGTFDE

-656 LHDVEARLMDDQR
+656 LHDIEARLLDAQR
-669 FPALTGPNA
+669 YPDLTGPDA
-678 LFTGSGLHDTTRV
+678 LFTGGGLHDSTSM
-691 GYLVVVPGTG
+691 GYLVVVPGSG

-707 DLLDTSGATTV
+707 DLLDTSGATTIDV
-718 DLQRQWEDGGK
+718 QRQWEENGN

-734 LLADGTDGRL
+734 LLVDGTDGRL
-744 IGWTSLSVQEL
+744 IGWTSLSVEEL
-755 A
+755 DG

>member
-1 MTMGEE
+1 MGSE

-22 LNDVSASGKKAELLS
+22 LNDLSASGKKADLLN

-46 ETLGIEVYD
+46 ETLGIEVFD
-55 ESTATFQ
+55 EATSTFHPVPEEAV
-62 PAAAENEPVAEDLP
+62 NDEPV
-76 AVQNKAEVEPEAVPD
+76 
-91 EDEEAAEST
+91 
-100 EAEEQ
+100 
-105 VMLSLEDEE
+105 MISLEDDEPIE
-114 TIAVPLPDVEPE
+114 PVPLPSSSGDEPE
-126 TVEDEVLE
+126 DEDVLE
-134 AEILEADLVDDAQ
+134 AEILEADLIDVEGDAEP
-147 ISMEDEAEKVPLPA
+147 SVESTVVPLPEKKSV
-161 TTSTSTPL
+161 TTPL
-169 PKSST
+169 PSKSEESGA
-174 DSSPLTLVEM
+174 LTLMEM
-184 IRRPQ
+184 VRRPQ

-194 LTLVLLG
+194 LTLILLG

-224 RMGYVITEGSFL
+224 RMGYMITEGSFL

-249 DDPPNYCKIRLS
+249 EDPPNYCKIRLA
-261 FQGESTASV
+261 FQGVSTASI
-270 TEGTGVELN
+270 TEGTAAELN

-284 DRLGAVSLRG
+284 DRLGAVKIRG
-294 GQGLSWLAV
+294 GQGLSWLGV
-303 ESVNDMSFSQFD
+303 ESVNEMSFSQFD

-329 TTDTTTGQADLKLTS
+329 TTDTTTGQADLTLKS

-355 TELEFAATLSATAY
+355 TELEFAATLSATSY
-369 EGTAF
+369 EGSAF

-388 SPGLGMVIAPIE
+388 SPGLGMVIAPVE

-460 DADSPWAARQTVDV
+460 DVESPWAARQTVDV
-474 AISSSETSQTSCSA
+474 AISSSEASQTSCSA

-517 IKAIELGKTY
+517 VKAIELGKTY
-527 DNRPQANDLNPDSDE
+527 DNRPQANDLNPDDND
-542 LVNWGVD
+542 LVDWGVD
-549 GTHLPD
+549 GTHLSD
-555 NSSQRTHPL
+555 NSTSRQHPL
-564 DQAMTCI
+564 DLAMTCI
-571 DEFSGVASGAVTAL
+571 GEFSGVASGAVAAL

-595 NEQNGTATEWNLS
+595 DKQNGTATEWNLS

-617 WLKFAVSGAEG
+617 WLNFAVSGTVES
-628 ALTCDFIAKGTFDD
+628 LNCEFIGKGTFDE
-642 SITHNRD
+642 SISHNRD

-656 LHDVEARLMDDQR
+656 LHDIEARLMDSQR
-669 FPALTGPNA
+669 YPELTGTEA

-718 DLQRQWEDGGK
+718 DLQRTWDDGNKG
-729 DRSFS
+729 RSFS
-734 LLADGTDGRL
+734 LLVDATDGRL
-744 IGWTSLSVQEL
+744 IGWTDLSVEEL
-755 A
+755 G

>member
-1 MTMGEE
+1 MGEG
-7 PTTTL
+7 PTTNL

-22 LNDVSASGKKAELLS
+22 LNDLSASGKKAELLD

-46 ETLGIEVYD
+46 ETLGIEVFD
-55 ESTATFQ
+55 EETSTFQ
-62 PAAAENEPVAEDLP
+62 ATADEDEIEAETDAQDADGDEETDAENEGDG
-76 AVQNKAEVEPEAVPD
+76 
-91 EDEEAAEST
+91 EDEP
-100 EAEEQ
+100 
-105 VMLSLEDEE
+105 VMLSLEDDD
-114 TIAVPLPDVEPE
+114 TMASVPLPPKDDEPE
-126 TVEDEVLE
+126 EEDVLE
-134 AEILEADLVDDAQ
+134 AEILEADLVDD
-147 ISMEDEAEKVPLPA
+147 EVDDEPEELDEVPLPV
-161 TTSTSTPL
+161 S
-169 PKSST
+169 SST
-174 DSSPLTLVEM
+174 TTPRSKRSDQRPMTLMEM
-184 IRRPQ
+184 VRRPQ

-194 LTLVLLG
+194 LTLILLG

-224 RMGYVITEGSFL
+224 RMGYMITEGSFL

-241 VELVTDQL
+241 VELVTNQL
-249 DDPPNYCKIRLS
+249 EDPPNYCKIRLT

-270 TEGTGVELN
+270 TEGTGVELS
-279 TQSSD
+279 TQSTD
-284 DRLGAVSLRG
+284 DRLGAVKIQG

-315 VSGHYP
+315 LSGHYP

-329 TTDTTTGQADLKLTS
+329 TTDTTTGQAELTLKS
-344 WKELR
+344 WRELR

-355 TELEFAATLSATAY
+355 TELDFSATLSATAY

-388 SPGLGMVIAPIE
+388 SPGLGMVIAPVE
-400 LADFFGNAYITKDAT
+400 LAEFFGNAYITKDAT

-450 LGYATMTMWL
+450 LGYASMTMWL
-460 DADSPWAARQTVDV
+460 DAESPWAARQTVDV
-474 AISSSETSQTSCSA
+474 AISSSEASQSSCSA
-488 WQQRGI
+488 WQQRGV

-499 EGELELHHTFE
+499 EGEIELHHTFE
-510 RTTLSRG
+510 RTTLTRG
-517 IKAIELGKTY
+517 IKAVELGKTY
-527 DNRPQANDLNPDSDE
+527 DNRPQANDLNPDDDD

-555 NSSQRTHPL
+555 NSTVRQHPL
-564 DQAMTCI
+564 DVAMACI
-571 DEFSGVASGAVTAL
+571 DEFSTAASGAVTAL
-585 ENDGYVWRAV
+585 QNDGYVWRAV
-595 NEQNGTATEWNLS
+595 DHQNGTSTEWNLS

-617 WLKFAVSGAEG
+617 WLHFSVAGGGSE
-628 ALTCDFIAKGTFDD
+628 ALTCEFIAKGTFDE

-649 SIPKALP
+649 SIPKVLP
-656 LHDVEARLMDDQR
+656 LQDIEARLMDAQR
-669 FPALTGPNA
+669 FPDLTGPTA
-678 LFTGSGLHDTTRV
+678 LYGSNGPHETTSI
-691 GYLVVVPGTG
+691 GYLVVVPGSG

-718 DLQRQWEDGGK
+718 DVQRQWEDGNK

-734 LLADGTDGRL
+734 LLVDASDGRL
-744 IGWTSLSVQEL
+744 IGWTSLSTEEL
-755 A
+755 G

>member
-1 MTMGEE
+1 MGDE

-22 LNDVSASGKKAELLS
+22 LNDVSASGKKAELLA

-46 ETLGIEVYD
+46 ETLGIEVFD
-55 ESTATFQ
+55 EETSTFQ
-62 PAAAENEPVAEDLP
+62 PVADDDEPI
-76 AVQNKAEVEPEAVPD
+76 
-91 EDEEAAEST
+91 
-100 EAEEQ
+100 
-105 VMLSLEDEE
+105 MLSLEDEE
-114 TIAVPLPDVEPE
+114 TMSTVPLPSESSKASD
-126 TVEDEVLE
+126 DEVLD
-134 AEILEADLVDDAQ
+134 AEVLAADLIDL
-147 ISMEDEAEKVPLPA
+147 AEETDRTAATSVPLPK
-161 TTSTSTPL
+161 TSASSTPL
-169 PKSST
+169 PNKT
-174 DSSPLTLVEM
+174 DDAKALTLLEM
-184 IRRPQ
+184 VRRPQ
-189 AIAVM
+189 AVAV
-194 LTLVLLG
+194 LITLVLLG

-211 LEPFTADSLRYGD
+211 REPFTADSLRYGD
-224 RMGYVITEGSFL
+224 TMGYMITDGTFL

-241 VELVTDQL
+241 VELVTDRL
-249 DDPPNYCKIRLS
+249 EDPPNYCRISLD
-261 FQGESTASV
+261 FQGQSTASI
-270 TEGTGVELN
+270 TNGGSMELS
-279 TQSSD
+279 TQTSE
-284 DRLGAVSLRG
+284 DRLGAVKVRG
-294 GQGLSWLAV
+294 GQGMSWLSV
-303 ESVNDMSFSQFD
+303 ESVNAMSVDQF
-315 VSGHYP
+315 VVGGHRQ
-321 IASKCSDF
+321 IASKCADF
-329 TTDTTTGQADLKLTS
+329 PGDTTRGAAELTLKT

-355 TELEFAATLSATAY
+355 TELDFSATLSDKAY
-369 EGTAF
+369 DGTAF
-374 TYGVGGLLGDLEEL
+374 SYGVGGLLGDLDEI
-388 SPGLGMVIAPIE
+388 SPGLGMVIAPVE

-425 TGSEKI
+425 TGSEKV

-474 AISSSETSQTSCSA
+474 AISSDETSQSSCSA

-510 RTTLSRG
+510 RPTLPRG
-517 IKAIELGKTY
+517 FKAIELGKTY
-527 DNRPQANDLNPDSDE
+527 DKRTQANDLNPDDDE
-542 LVNWGVD
+542 LEDWGVD

-555 NSSQRTHPL
+555 NSTVRSHPL

-571 DEFSGVASGAVTAL
+571 SEFSGVASGAVTAL

-595 NEQNGTATEWNLS
+595 DQQNGSATEWNIS

-617 WLKFAVSGAEG
+617 WLHFSVSGDSG
-628 ALTCDFIAKGTFDD
+628 DQTCTFIAKGTFDE

-656 LHDVEARLMDDQR
+656 LHDIEARLLDAQR
-669 FPALTGPNA
+669 YPDLTGPDA
-678 LFTGSGLHDTTRV
+678 LFTGGGLHDSTSM
-691 GYLVVVPGTG
+691 GYLVVVPGSG

-707 DLLDTSGATTV
+707 DLLDTSGATTIDV
-718 DLQRQWEDGGK
+718 QRQWEENGN

-734 LLADGTDGRL
+734 LLVDGTDGRL
-744 IGWTSLSVQEL
+744 IGWTSLSVEEL
-755 A
+755 DG

>member
-1 MTMGEE
+1 MGEG
-7 PTTTL
+7 PTTNL

-22 LNDVSASGKKAELLS
+22 LNDLSASGKKAELLD

-46 ETLGIEVYD
+46 ETLGIEVFD
-55 ESTATFQ
+55 EETSTFQ
-62 PAAAENEPVAEDLP
+62 ATADEDEIEAETDAQDADGDEETNAENEGDG
-76 AVQNKAEVEPEAVPD
+76 
-91 EDEEAAEST
+91 EDEP
-100 EAEEQ
+100 
-105 VMLSLEDEE
+105 VMLSLEDDD
-114 TIAVPLPDVEPE
+114 TMASVPLPPKDDEPE
-126 TVEDEVLE
+126 EEDVLE
-134 AEILEADLVDDAQ
+134 AEILEADLVDDDVD
-147 ISMEDEAEKVPLPA
+147 DEPEELDEVPLPVSSSA
-161 TTSTSTPL
+161 TTPRTKRSDQRPM
-169 PKSST
+169 
-174 DSSPLTLVEM
+174 TLLEM
-184 IRRPQ
+184 VRRPQ

-194 LTLVLLG
+194 LTLILLG

-224 RMGYVITEGSFL
+224 RMGYMITEGSFL

-241 VELVTDQL
+241 VELVTNQL
-249 DDPPNYCKIRLS
+249 EDPPNYCKIRLT

-270 TEGTGVELN
+270 TEGTGVELS
-279 TQSSD
+279 TQSTD
-284 DRLGAVSLRG
+284 DRLGAVKIQG

-303 ESVNDMSFSQFD
+303 ESVNEMSFSQFD
-315 VSGHYP
+315 LSGHYP

-329 TTDTTTGQADLKLTS
+329 TTDTTTGQAELTLKS

-355 TELEFAATLSATAY
+355 TELDFSATLSATAY

-388 SPGLGMVIAPIE
+388 SPGLGMVIAPVE
-400 LADFFGNAYITKDAT
+400 LAEFFGNAYITKDAT
-415 GTSSGWEWRV
+415 GLSSGWEWRV

-450 LGYATMTMWL
+450 LGYASMTMWL
-460 DADSPWAARQTVDV
+460 DAESPWAARQTVDV
-474 AISSSETSQTSCSA
+474 AISSSEASQSSCSA
-488 WQQRGI
+488 WQQRGV

-499 EGELELHHTFE
+499 EGEIELHHTFE
-510 RTTLSRG
+510 RTTLTRG
-517 IKAIELGKTY
+517 IKAVELGKTY
-527 DNRPQANDLNPDSDE
+527 DNRPQANDLNPDDDD

-549 GTHLPD
+549 GTHMPD
-555 NSSQRTHPL
+555 NSTVRQHPL
-564 DQAMTCI
+564 DEAMACI
-571 DEFSGVASGAVTAL
+571 DEFSTAASGAVTAL
-585 ENDGYVWRAV
+585 QNDGYVWRAV
-595 NEQNGTATEWNLS
+595 DHQNGTSTEWNLS

-617 WLKFAVSGAEG
+617 WLHFSVAGGGSE
-628 ALTCDFIAKGTFDD
+628 ALTCEFIAKGTFDE

-649 SIPKALP
+649 SIPKVLP
-656 LHDVEARLMDDQR
+656 LQDIETRLMDAQR
-669 FPALTGPNA
+669 FPDLTGPTA
-678 LFTGSGLHDTTRV
+678 LYGSNGPHETTSI
-691 GYLVVVPGTG
+691 GYLVVVPGSG

-718 DLQRQWEDGGK
+718 DVQRQWEDGNK

-734 LLADGTDGRL
+734 LLVDASDGRL
-744 IGWTSLSVQEL
+744 IGWTSLSTEEL
-755 A
+755 G

>member
-1 MTMGEE
+1 MGDE

-22 LNDVSASGKKAELLS
+22 LNDVSASGKKAELLA

-46 ETLGIEVYD
+46 ETLGIEVFD
-55 ESTATFQ
+55 EETSTFQ
-62 PAAAENEPVAEDLP
+62 PVADG
-76 AVQNKAEVEPEAVPD
+76 D
-91 EDEEAAEST
+91 EDEPI
-100 EAEEQ
+100 
-105 VMLSLEDEE
+105 MLSLEDEE
-114 TIAVPLPDVEPE
+114 TMSTVPLPSE
-126 TVEDEVLE
+126 TSTASDDEVLDAEVLE
-134 AEILEADLVDDAQ
+134 ADLIDL
-147 ISMEDEAEKVPLPA
+147 AEETDRTAATSVPLPK
-161 TTSTSTPL
+161 TSTSSTPL
-169 PKSST
+169 PKKT
-174 DSSPLTLVEM
+174 DDAKALTLLEM
-184 IRRPQ
+184 VRRPQ
-189 AIAVM
+189 AVAV
-194 LTLVLLG
+194 LITLVLLG

-224 RMGYVITEGSFL
+224 TMGYMITDGTFL

-241 VELVTDQL
+241 VELVTDRL
-249 DDPPNYCKIRLS
+249 EDPPNYCRISLD
-261 FQGESTASV
+261 FQGQSTASI
-270 TEGTGVELN
+270 TNGGSMELS
-279 TQSSD
+279 TQTSE
-284 DRLGAVSLRG
+284 DRLGAVKVRG
-294 GQGLSWLAV
+294 GQGMSWLSV
-303 ESVNDMSFSQFD
+303 ESVNDMSFDQF
-315 VSGHYP
+315 VVGGHRQ
-321 IASKCSDF
+321 IASKCADF
-329 TTDTTTGQADLKLTS
+329 PGDTTRGAAELTLKT

-355 TELEFAATLSATAY
+355 TELDFSATLSDKAY
-369 EGTAF
+369 DGTAF
-374 TYGVGGLLGDLEEL
+374 SYGVGGLLGDLDEI
-388 SPGLGMVIAPIE
+388 SPGLGMVIAPVE

-425 TGSEKI
+425 TGSEKV

-474 AISSSETSQTSCSA
+474 AISSDETSQSSCSA

-510 RTTLSRG
+510 RTTLTRG
-517 IKAIELGKTY
+517 FKAIELGKTY
-527 DNRPQANDLNPDSDE
+527 DNRPQANDLNPDDDE
-542 LVNWGVD
+542 LEDWGVD

-555 NSSQRTHPL
+555 NSTVRTHPL

-571 DEFSGVASGAVTAL
+571 SEFSGVASGAVTAL

-595 NEQNGTATEWNLS
+595 DQQNGSATEWNIS

-617 WLKFAVSGAEG
+617 WLHFSVSGDSG
-628 ALTCDFIAKGTFDD
+628 DQTCTFIAKGTFDE

-656 LHDVEARLMDDQR
+656 LHDIEARLLDAQR
-669 FPALTGPNA
+669 YPDLTGPDA
-678 LFTGSGLHDTTRV
+678 LFTGGGLHDSTSM
-691 GYLVVVPGTG
+691 GYLVVVPGSG

-718 DLQRQWEDGGK
+718 DVQRQWEENGN

-734 LLADGTDGRL
+734 LLVDGTDGRL
-744 IGWTSLSVQEL
+744 IGWTSLSVEEL
-755 A
+755 DG